1 MWCPCVNNDC
11 NIRMRRRK
19 KKHKVRVRFDA
30 YSMTKM
36 NRGSR
41 EELLG
46 SSQEALRNSQH
57 DLRNVYE
64 RPLTREEKTYLLH
77 ADRGDYKTVQRLIDQ
92 YKSSPDVLDINCVD
106 PLNRSALIAAIE
118 NENIELI
125 KLLLNAGIKVKDA
138 LLHAIKEEYVEA
150 VELLLQWEEQNHV
163 PGEPYSWESVD
174 ASAATF
180 TPDITPLILASHR
193 NHYEILKILLD
204 RGATLPIPHDVKCG
218 CDECVKS
225 SNEDSLRHSQA
236 RINAY
241 RALTAPSLIALSSA
255 DPLLTAFQLS
265 WELNRLSRMET
276 EFRVE
281 YKALRQQC
289 QEFATSL
296 LDHTRT
302 SSELEIMLNYNPWDT
317 DSWEPGERQTLGRLK
332 LAIKY
337 KQKMFVAHPNVQQL
351 LGAIWYEGLPG
362 FKRKNIVGQCVQVAK
377 LGIMFPVYCTIYM
390 LAPNSEY
397 GRFMKKPF
405 VKFICHSSSYM
416 LFLSLLSLASQRAE
430 FLVLEWSGV
439 RWLQELV
446 EYWKQHERGALPGL
460 IEFTVIIYI
469 ASLIWAEIRSL
480 WTGGIMEYIS
490 DLWNIVDF
498 ITNMFY
504 IAWISLR
511 ISSWYIV
518 QRDYKNGLD
527 PWYPRE
533 RWDSFDPMLLSE
545 GAFAAGMIFSYL
557 KLVHIFSINPH
568 LGPLQV
574 SLGRMILDIIK
585 FFFVYMLVLF
595 AFGCG
600 LNQLMWYY
608 AELEKNKCYH
618 TANGLPDFDT
628 QERACSIWR
637 RYANLFETSQSLFW
651 ASFGL
656 VDLTTFELTG
666 IKSFTRFWALLTFG
680 SYSVINIIV
689 LLNMLIAM
697 MSNSYQIISERSDME
712 WKFARSNL
720 WMSYFEDGD
729 TVPPPFNIIPT
740 PKHVACWVKHCC
752 SNRDRGSI
760 INKSRE
766 KARQQHEAVMRVLV
780 RRYVTAEQRARDE
793 TGVTEDDVMEI
804 RQDISTL
811 RYELIDI
818 LANNGMKTPRI
829 NLQDTA
835 VAGKKGKVM
844 ERRIL
849 KDFQIGIVEGI
860 IKDVISKE
868 VKPKDVF
875 GQIAK
880 AIIRK
885 GSTDSKK
892 RDWNSMVRTSTVR
905 KDPIGTTSEAL
916 SKRSR
921 QSLRAHILENVEAR
935 TIDPQKLL
943 EYNPKLSDVTPT
955 TRVAYAKFMKA
966 KIKSDFSKK
975 EKQTDES
982 SETNFVMEDEVFETP
997 KRTKSRKRSDEDKG
1011 RPRSSRSFRS
1021 RTPIPETS
1029 DDEGLKDNEFKV
1041 EVDVEQGS
1049 QGTGT
1054 SEQTRPLK
1062 SSSQEPSEPSTPA
1075 FDPVTDKRLPPPP
1088 QFESTPDHIIQIE
1101 DPEPTASKP
1110 HLYITKEED
1119 VKLQKPITPTSSI
1132 KSSSG
1137 SQILS
1142 ASALESKYKEMTA
1155 SPTPSSRPVS
1165 ATSVRPETSV
1175 PTRPGTSTSTRP
1187 ESSPSSSTPAIP
1199 ESTSRASIKPEASSS
1214 LRPGSSTSESSKPKT
1229 PEAKGPKK
1237 STLASQTASISP
1249 SPSPSPTPCYRS
1261 DKGKSKVTGKTMSGW
1276 L

>member
-1 MWCPCVNNDC
+1 
-11 NIRMRRRK
+11 
-19 KKHKVRVRFDA
+19 
-30 YSMTKM
+30 M

-46 SSQEALRNSQH
+46 SSQEASKNSHH
-57 DLRNVYE
+57 DLRFNYE
-64 RPLTREEKTYLLH
+64 RPLTKEEKTYLLH
-77 ADRGDYKTVQRLIDQ
+77 ADRGDYVTVKRLIEQ
-92 YKSSPDVLDINCVD
+92 YAGREDVLDINCVD

-125 KLLLNAGIKVKDA
+125 KLLLNSGIKVKDA

-150 VELLLQWEEQNHV
+150 VELLLQWEETQHV

-174 ASAATF
+174 PAGATF
-180 TPDITPLILASHR
+180 TPDITPLILAAHR

-204 RGATLPIPHDVKCG
+204 RGATLPVPHDVKCG

-225 SNEDSLRHSQA
+225 SQEDSLRHSQS

-241 RALTAPSLIALSSA
+241 RALSSPSLIALSSA

-265 WELNRLSRMET
+265 WELGRLSRMET

-289 QEFATSL
+289 QTFATSL

-302 SSELEIMLNYNPWDT
+302 SKELEIMLNYNPWDI
-317 DSWEPGERQTLGRLK
+317 DCWEPGERQTLGRLK

-362 FKRKNIVGQCVQVAK
+362 FKRKNIIGQCIQVAK
-377 LGIMFPVYCTIYM
+377 LGVMFPVYCTIYM
-390 LAPNSEY
+390 LAPNSVY

-430 FLVLEWSGV
+430 FVVLEWTGI

-446 EYWKQHERGALPGL
+446 EYWKDHERGSLPGP
-460 IEFTVIIYI
+460 IEFSVIIYI
-469 ASLIWAEIRSL
+469 ASLIWAEIRAL
-480 WTGGIMEYIS
+480 WTGGITEYIS

-498 ITNMFY
+498 ITNVFY

-518 QRDYKNGLD
+518 QRDHQNGLD

-533 RWDSFDPMLLSE
+533 RWDSYDPMLLSE
-545 GAFAAGMIFSYL
+545 GAFAAGMIFSFL
-557 KLVHIFSINPH
+557 KLVHIFSINPY

-574 SLGRMILDIIK
+574 SLGRMILDILK

-608 AELEKNKCYH
+608 AELEKDKCYH
-618 TANGLPDFDT
+618 LPNGLPDFDG
-628 QERACSIWR
+628 QERACTIWR

-656 VDLTTFELTG
+656 VDLTTFDLTG

-697 MSNSYQIISERSDME
+697 MSNSYQIISERADTE

-740 PKHVACWVKHCC
+740 PKHLMCWIKNCFVT
-752 SNRDRGSI
+752 RDRASI
-760 INKSRE
+760 ISKSRE
-766 KARQQHEAVMRVLV
+766 KARQEHEAIMRVLV

-793 TGVTEDDVMEI
+793 VGVTEDDVMEI

-818 LANNGMKTPRI
+818 LHNNGMKTP
-829 NLQDTA
+829 NVSLQDTT
-835 VAGKKGKVM
+835 VSGKKGKVM

-860 IKDVISKE
+860 IKDVISRE
-868 VKPKDVF
+868 NKPKDVF
-875 GQIAK
+875 SQIAK
-880 AIIRK
+880 AIVRR
-885 GSTDSKK
+885 GSTESKK
-892 RDWNSMVRTSTVR
+892 RDWNALVRSNTVR
-905 KDPIGTTSEAL
+905 RDPIGTAAEAEIR
-916 SKRSR
+916 RSR
-921 QSLRAHILENVEAR
+921 QSLRAHILENVQAR

-943 EYNPKLSDVTPT
+943 QYNPNLSDFTPT
-955 TRVAYAKFMKA
+955 TRVAYAKFMRK
-966 KIKSDFSKK
+966 KIGSDFAEKEKSRKKSDDIS
-975 EKQTDES
+975 
-982 SETNFVMEDEVFETP
+982 VEDEVFEVP
-997 KRTKSRKRSDEDKG
+997 KKQDLKK
-1011 RPRSSRSFRS
+1011 PSRSFRS

-1029 DDEGLKDNEFKV
+1029 DDELLVQKDNEIKV
-1041 EVDVEQGS
+1041 TADIEDNERSTTQTKPIKS
-1049 QGTGT
+1049 STQGT
-1054 SEQTRPLK
+1054 SETKTLDFEAINNK
-1062 SSSQEPSEPSTPA
+1062 KLTSSLELQEH
-1075 FDPVTDKRLPPPP
+1075 V
-1088 QFESTPDHIIQIE
+1088 IQIE
-1101 DPEPTASKP
+1101 PETPTKN
-1110 HLYITKEED
+1110 LYITKDED
-1119 VKLQKPITPTSSI
+1119 ANLQKPITPTPSVH
-1132 KSSSG
+1132 
-1137 SQILS
+1137 SQSEQVLS
-1142 ASALESKYKEMTA
+1142 ASALEKQYKQLIDTVSYTRDSKKGSKVLIQTKKSESAKADYDRLTA
-1155 SPTPSSRPVS
+1155 AYEDSKSPSRL
-1165 ATSVRPETSV
+1165 SV
-1175 PTRPGTSTSTRP
+1175 PDSKKQTKLISASLETQMAPPRLSTGS
-1187 ESSPSSSTPAIP
+1187 
-1199 ESTSRASIKPEASSS
+1199 EASSLERS
-1214 LRPGSSTSESSKPKT
+1214 RLSSSRSSSPVSPNSRYSKVSP
-1229 PEAKGPKK
+1229 
-1237 STLASQTASISP
+1237 P
-1249 SPSPSPTPCYRS
+1249 SPSPSMVSS
-1261 DKGKSKVTGKTMSGW
+1261 DRGKSKVTGKIVSGW

>member
-1 MWCPCVNNDC
+1 MK
-11 NIRMRRRK
+11 RRK
-19 KKHKVRVRFDA
+19 KDSKVRVRFNI
-30 YSMTKM
+30 SNVTGM

-57 DLRNVYE
+57 DLRQVYE
-64 RPLTREEKTYLLH
+64 KPLTKEEKTFLLH
-77 ADRGDYKTVQRLIDQ
+77 ADRGDYVTVKRLIEQ
-92 YKSSPDVLDINCVD
+92 YAKQPEFLDINCVD

-125 KLLLNAGIKVKDA
+125 KLLLTSGIQVKDA

-150 VELLLQWEEQNHV
+150 VELLLQWEEEHHV

-174 ASAATF
+174 LASATF

-204 RGATLPIPHDVKCG
+204 RGATLPVPHDVKCG
-218 CDECVKS
+218 CDDCVKS
-225 SNEDSLRHSQA
+225 SQEDSLRHSQA

-241 RALTAPSLIALSSA
+241 RALSSPSLIALSSA

-265 WELNRLSRMET
+265 WELGRLSRMET

-302 SSELEIMLNYNPWDT
+302 SRELETMLNYNPWDV
-317 DSWEPGERQTLGRLK
+317 DCWEPGERQTLGRLK

-362 FKRKNIVGQCVQVAK
+362 FKRKNIVGQCIQVAK

-416 LFLSLLSLASQRAE
+416 LFLTLLSLASQRADY
-430 FLVLEWSGV
+430 LVLEWSGIS
-439 RWLQELV
+439 WLQEVV
-446 EYWKQHERGALPGL
+446 EDWKEHERGSLPSV
-460 IEFTVIIYI
+460 IEFSVIIYI

-480 WTGGIMEYIS
+480 WTGGITEYTS

-498 ITNMFY
+498 ITNAFY

-511 ISSWYIV
+511 FSSWYIV
-518 QRDYKNGLD
+518 QRDYKNGMD

-533 RWDSFDPMLLSE
+533 GWDSYDPMLLSE
-545 GAFAAGMIFSYL
+545 GAFAAGMIFSFL
-557 KLVHIFSINPH
+557 KLVHIFSINPY

-574 SLGRMILDIIK
+574 SLGRMILDILK

-618 TANGLPDFDT
+618 LPNGIPDFDG
-628 QERACSIWR
+628 QDRACTIWR

-697 MSNSYQIISERSDME
+697 MSNSYQIISERADTE

-740 PKHVACWVKHCC
+740 PKHFNCWIKSCFY
-752 SNRDRGSI
+752 NRDRGSI

-766 KARQQHEAVMRVLV
+766 KARQEHEAVMKVLV

-793 TGVTEDDVMEI
+793 VGVTEDDVMEI

-818 LANNGMKTPRI
+818 LHNNGMKTPRVSM
-829 NLQDTA
+829 QEAT

-849 KDFQIGIVEGI
+849 KDFHIGIVEGI

-868 VKPKDVF
+868 SKPKDVF
-875 GQIAK
+875 SQIAK
-880 AIIRK
+880 AIVRR

-892 RDWNSMVRTSTVR
+892 RDWNALVRSNTIR
-905 KDPIGTTSEAL
+905 KDPIGSTAEAET
-916 SKRSR
+916 KRSR
-921 QSLRAHILENVEAR
+921 QSLRAHILDNISSR
-935 TIDPQKLL
+935 SIDPQKLL
-943 EYNPKLSDVTPT
+943 EYNPQLSVVSPT
-955 TRVAYAKFMKA
+955 TRVAYARFMKS
-966 KIKSDFSKK
+966 KIKTDFLAK
-975 EKQTDES
+975 ENVKTSS
-982 SETNFVMEDEVFETP
+982 SEELNLADEVFETP
-997 KRTKSRKRSDEDKG
+997 KRQDTCKKRSTQ
-1011 RPRSSRSFRS
+1011 SYRS
-1021 RTPIPETS
+1021 RTPIPENS
-1029 DDEGLKDNEFKV
+1029 DDEGLNDNEVHV
-1041 EVDVEQGS
+1041 EADIEDKGS
-1049 QGTGT
+1049 EDG

-1062 SSSQEPSEPSTPA
+1062 SSSQEPSEPSTPGV
-1075 FDPVTDKRLPPPP
+1075 DLPSTTRVPPTTDHVITIEPDTPTKNLYMT
-1088 QFESTPDHIIQIE
+1088 QKESC
-1101 DPEPTASKP
+1101 S
-1110 HLYITKEED
+1110 
-1119 VKLQKPITPTSSI
+1119 LQKPITPTPSVHSQ
-1132 KSSSG
+1132 SE
-1137 SQILS
+1137 QILS
-1142 ASALESKYKEMTA
+1142 ASNLEQELGKMTGTPTITVTPDSSEEIPPRSRSTMSTPRSSKVSPAA
-1155 SPTPSSRPVS
+1155 SPSY
-1165 ATSVRPETSV
+1165 
-1175 PTRPGTSTSTRP
+1175 G
-1187 ESSPSSSTPAIP
+1187 
-1199 ESTSRASIKPEASSS
+1199 K
-1214 LRPGSSTSESSKPKT
+1214 
-1229 PEAKGPKK
+1229 
-1237 STLASQTASISP
+1237 
-1249 SPSPSPTPCYRS
+1249 
-1261 DKGKSKVTGKTMSGW
+1261 DKGKSVATGKVVSGW

>member
-1 MWCPCVNNDC
+1 
-11 NIRMRRRK
+11 
-19 KKHKVRVRFDA
+19 
-30 YSMTKM
+30 M

-46 SSQEALRNSQH
+46 SSQEALRNSQT
-57 DLRNVYE
+57 DLRQVYE
-64 RPLTREEKTYLLH
+64 KPLTREEKSFLLN
-77 ADRGDYKTVQRLIDQ
+77 ADRGDYATVKKLIDQ
-92 YKSSPDVLDINCVD
+92 YASSPEILDINCVD

-125 KLLLNAGIKVKDA
+125 KLLLASGIKVKDA

-150 VELLLQWEEQNHV
+150 VELLLQWEEEHHV

-174 ASAATF
+174 SSAATF
-180 TPDITPLILASHR
+180 TVDITPLILAAHR

-204 RGATLPIPHDVKCG
+204 RGATLPVPHDVKCG

-225 SNEDSLRHSQA
+225 QEEDSLRHSQA

-265 WELNRLSRMET
+265 WELGHLSRMET

-302 SSELEIMLNYNPWDT
+302 SQELEIMLNYNPWDL
-317 DSWEPGERQTLGRLK
+317 DCWEPGERQTLGRLK

-377 LGIMFPVYCTIYM
+377 LGFMFPVYCTIYM
-390 LAPNSEY
+390 LNPDSEY
-397 GRFMKKPF
+397 GKFMKKPF

-430 FLVLEWSGV
+430 FLVLEWSGI

-446 EYWKQHERGALPGL
+446 AHWKAHERGALPGL
-460 IEFTVIIYI
+460 IEFTVIIFI

-480 WTGGIMEYIS
+480 WEGGLMEYVS

-511 ISSWYIV
+511 FSSWYIV
-518 QRDYKNGLD
+518 QRDYRAGLD

-545 GAFAAGMIFSYL
+545 GAFAAGMIFSFL
-557 KLVHIFSINPH
+557 KLVHIFSINPY

-574 SLGRMILDIIK
+574 SLGRMIIDIIK

-600 LNQLMWYY
+600 LNQLLWYY

-618 TANGLPDFDT
+618 TPSGIPDFDN

-637 RYANLFETSQSLFW
+637 RYANSQF
-651 ASFGL
+651 FH
-656 VDLTTFELTG
+656 
-666 IKSFTRFWALLTFG
+666 
-680 SYSVINIIV
+680 Y
-689 LLNMLIAM
+689 
-697 MSNSYQIISERSDME
+697 ERADME

-729 TVPPPFNIIPT
+729 TVPPPFNIVPT
-740 PKHVACWVKHCC
+740 PKHVKGWIERIC

-766 KARQQHEAVMRVLV
+766 KARESHEAVMRVLV
-780 RRYVTAEQRARDE
+780 RRYVTAEQRARDDV
-793 TGVTEDDVMEI
+793 GVTEDDVMEI

-811 RYELIDI
+811 RFELIDI
-818 LANNGMKTPRI
+818 LHNNGMKTPRV
-829 NLQDTA
+829 NLQDTTIS
-835 VAGKKGKVM
+835 GKKGKVM

-868 VKPKDVF
+868 SKPKDVF
-875 GQIAK
+875 SQIAK
-880 AIIRK
+880 AIVRK
-885 GSTDSKK
+885 GSTESKK
-892 RDWNSMVRTSTVR
+892 RDWNALVRTNTTR
-905 KDPIGTTSEAL
+905 RDPIGRTSEADT
-916 SKRSR
+916 KRSR
-921 QSLRAHILENVEAR
+921 QSLRLHILDNVQAR

-943 EYNPKLSDVTPT
+943 EYNPNLSSVNPT
-955 TRVAYAKFMKA
+955 ARVAYAKFMRS
-966 KIKSDFSKK
+966 KIKSDFT
-975 EKQTDES
+975 EKQKRGSQSDAS
-982 SETNFVMEDEVFETP
+982 LEDEVFEAANTTASN
-997 KRTKSRKRSDEDKG
+997 RKSGKI
-1011 RPRSSRSFRS
+1011 FRA

-1029 DDEGLKDNEFKV
+1029 DDENIKHTEIKV
-1041 EVDVEQGS
+1041 EADIERKDTDTATEQPKETK
-1049 QGTGT
+1049 QEKPTT
-1054 SEQTRPLK
+1054 STTKEDTTDKASK
-1062 SSSQEPSEPSTPA
+1062 SS
-1075 FDPVTDKRLPPPP
+1075 K
-1088 QFESTPDHIIQIE
+1088 DHIIQIE
-1101 DPEPTASKP
+1101 EPEGESPTKS
-1110 HLYITKEED
+1110 LYITKEED
-1119 VKLQKPITPTSSI
+1119 SNLQKPIQPTPS
-1132 KSSSG
+1132 KSEPAE
-1137 SQILS
+1137 QILS
-1142 ASALESKYKEMTA
+1142 ATALAAQAKDTKPEPK
-1155 SPTPSSRPVS
+1155 PS
-1165 ATSVRPETSV
+1165 TTETKPETSTASK
-1175 PTRPGTSTSTRP
+1175 PAESTEPKPKAKPDPKPSGSTEEPKSSPKPSTSAP
-1187 ESSPSSSTPAIP
+1187 KPA
-1199 ESTSRASIKPEASSS
+1199 
-1214 LRPGSSTSESSKPKT
+1214 SKP
-1229 PEAKGPKK
+1229 PPMG
-1237 STLASQTASISP
+1237 
-1249 SPSPSPTPCYRS
+1249 
-1261 DKGKSKVTGKTMSGW
+1261 DKGRSKVTGKIVSGW

>member
-1 MWCPCVNNDC
+1 M
-11 NIRMRRRK
+11 K
-19 KKHKVRVRFDA
+19 
-30 YSMTKM
+30 
-36 NRGSR
+36 RGSR

-46 SSQEALRNSQH
+46 SSHEALRNSQH
-57 DLRNVYE
+57 DLRNTYE
-64 RPLTREEKTYLLH
+64 KPLTREEKTYLLH
-77 ADRGDYKTVQRLIDQ
+77 ADRGDYNTVKRLIDQ
-92 YKSSPDVLDINCVD
+92 YAANPDILDINCVD

-125 KLLLNAGIKVKDA
+125 KLLLDAGIMVKDA

-150 VELLLQWEEQNHV
+150 VELLLQWEEEHHV

-174 ASAATF
+174 PAAATF
-180 TPDITPLILASHR
+180 TPDITPLILAAHR

-204 RGATLPIPHDVKCG
+204 RGATLPVPHDVKCG

-225 SNEDSLRHSQA
+225 SQEDSLRHSQA

-241 RALTAPSLIALSSA
+241 RALTSPSLIALSSA

-265 WELNRLSRMET
+265 WELGRLSRMET

-302 SSELEIMLNYNPWDT
+302 SKELEIMLNYNPWDL

-337 KQKMFVAHPNVQQL
+337 KQKMFVSHPNVQQL

-362 FKRKNIVGQCVQVAK
+362 FRRKNIVGQCVQVAK
-377 LGIMFPVYCTIYM
+377 LGVMFPVYCTIYM

-416 LFLSLLSLASQRAE
+416 LFLTLLSLASQRAE
-430 FLVLEWSGV
+430 YLILEWSGI
-439 RWLQELV
+439 RWLQQLV
-446 EYWKQHERGALPGL
+446 EYWKEHERGSLPGP

-469 ASLIWAEIRSL
+469 ASLIWAEIRAL

-518 QRDYKNGLD
+518 QRDYKSGMD

-533 RWDSFDPMLLSE
+533 RWDSYDPMLLSE
-545 GAFAAGMIFSYL
+545 GAFAAGMIFSFL
-557 KLVHIFSINPH
+557 KLVHIFSINPY

-574 SLGRMILDIIK
+574 SLGRMILDILK

-618 TANGLPDFDT
+618 APNGLPDFDN
-628 QERACSIWR
+628 QERACTIWR

-697 MSNSYQIISERSDME
+697 MSNSYQIISERADME

-729 TVPPPFNIIPT
+729 TVPPPFNIIIT
-740 PKHVACWVKHCC
+740 PKHIVCWIKHCF
-752 SNRDRGSI
+752 SNANRGSI

-793 TGVTEDDVMEI
+793 VGVTEDDVMEI

-811 RYELIDI
+811 RFELIDI
-818 LANNGMKTPRI
+818 LHNNGMKTPRL
-829 NLQDTA
+829 NMQDST
-835 VAGKKGKVM
+835 VSGKKGKVM

-860 IKDVISKE
+860 IKDVISRE
-868 VKPKDVF
+868 NKPKDVF
-875 GQIAK
+875 SQIAK
-880 AIIRK
+880 AIVRR
-885 GSTDSKK
+885 GSLDSKK
-892 RDWNSMVRTSTVR
+892 RDWNALVRSNTVR
-905 KDPIGTTSEAL
+905 RDPIGTTAEAL
-916 SKRSR
+916 TRRSR
-921 QSLRAHILENVEAR
+921 QSLRMHILENVSSR

-943 EYNPKLSDVTPT
+943 EYNPKLSEVTPT
-955 TRVAYAKFMKA
+955 TRVAYAKFMRS
-966 KIKSDFSKK
+966 KIKSDFTAR
-975 EKQTDES
+975 EKLKSVGDIS
-982 SETNFVMEDEVFETP
+982 LEDEVFETP
-997 KRTKSRKRSDEDKG
+997 KRHDTKRQSHQ
-1011 RPRSSRSFRS
+1011 SFRS
-1021 RTPIPETS
+1021 RTPILETS
-1029 DDEGLKDNEFKV
+1029 DDECLKDYEIQV
-1041 EVDVEQGS
+1041 EACIEDKGS
-1049 QGTGT
+1049 EGGT
-1054 SEQTRPLK
+1054 ERTRPLK
-1062 SSSQEPSEPSTPA
+1062 SSSQEPSEPCTPD
-1075 FDPVTDKRLPPPP
+1075 FDPINDKL
-1088 QFESTPDHIIQIE
+1088 FTAVKDHVIQIDEPETPTKTLCMTKDE
-1101 DPEPTASKP
+1101 DTN
-1110 HLYITKEED
+1110 
-1119 VKLQKPITPTSSI
+1119 LQTPITPTPSVRSE
-1132 KSSSG
+1132 
-1137 SQILS
+1137 QILS
-1142 ASALESKYKEMTA
+1142 ASALDVQYKQMVTPFVSDESHSSGQKPRSPVLSTISEKQLVISKPKSRSMLGSPKICPSS
-1155 SPTPSSRPVS
+1155 SPTPD
-1165 ATSVRPETSV
+1165 
-1175 PTRPGTSTSTRP
+1175 
-1187 ESSPSSSTPAIP
+1187 
-1199 ESTSRASIKPEASSS
+1199 
-1214 LRPGSSTSESSKPKT
+1214 
-1229 PEAKGPKK
+1229 
-1237 STLASQTASISP
+1237 Q
-1249 SPSPSPTPCYRS
+1249 
-1261 DKGKSKVTGKTMSGW
+1261 GKSKVTGKFVSGW

>member
-1 MWCPCVNNDC
+1 
-11 NIRMRRRK
+11 
-19 KKHKVRVRFDA
+19 
-30 YSMTKM
+30 M

-46 SSQEALRNSQH
+46 SSQEAIRNSQH
-57 DLRNVYE
+57 DLRSFSD
-64 RPLTREEKTYLLH
+64 RPLTREEKTFLLH
-77 ADRGDYKTVQRLIDQ
+77 ADRGDYVTVKRLIEQ
-92 YKSSPDVLDINCVD
+92 YSGNPDILDINCVD

-125 KLLLNAGIKVKDA
+125 KLLLDSGIQVKDA

-150 VELLLQWEEQNHV
+150 VEILLQWEEDNHV
-163 PGEPYSWESVD
+163 PGEQYSWESVD
-174 ASAATF
+174 TSAATF
-180 TPDITPLILASHR
+180 TPDITPLILAAHR

-204 RGATLPIPHDVKCG
+204 RGATLPVPHDVKCG

-225 SNEDSLRHSQA
+225 SQEDSLRHSQA

-241 RALTAPSLIALSSA
+241 RALTSPSLIALSSA

-265 WELNRLSRMET
+265 WELGRLSRMET

-302 SSELEIMLNYNPWDT
+302 SRELEIMLNYNPWDT

-332 LAIKY
+332 LAITY

-362 FKRKNIVGQCVQVAK
+362 FKRKNIVGQCIQVAK
-377 LGIMFPVYCTIYM
+377 LGVMFPVYCTIYM

-416 LFLSLLSLASQRAE
+416 LFLTLLSLASQRAE
-430 FLVLEWSGV
+430 YLLLEWSGI

-446 EYWKQHERGALPGL
+446 EHWKVHERGSLPGL
-460 IEFTVIIYI
+460 IEFTVIVYI
-469 ASLIWAEIRSL
+469 ASLIWAEIRAL

-511 ISSWYIV
+511 VSAWYIV
-518 QRDYKNGLD
+518 QRDYRNGMD

-533 RWDSFDPMLLSE
+533 RWDSYDPMLLSE
-545 GAFAAGMIFSYL
+545 GAFAAGMIFSFL
-557 KLVHIFSINPH
+557 KLVHIFSINPY

-618 TANGLPDFDT
+618 HPNGIADFDT
-628 QERACSIWR
+628 QERACTIWR

-740 PKHVACWVKHCC
+740 PKHLVCWIKHCFT
-752 SNRDRGSI
+752 NRDRGSI
-760 INKSRE
+760 IHKSRE
-766 KARQQHEAVMRVLV
+766 KARHQHEAVMRVLV

-793 TGVTEDDVMEI
+793 VGVTEDDVMEI

-811 RYELIDI
+811 RFELIDI
-818 LANNGMKTPRI
+818 LHNNGMKTPRLK
-829 NLQDTA
+829 LQDSTI
-835 VAGKKGKVM
+835 AGKKGKVM

-875 GQIAK
+875 SQIAK
-880 AIIRK
+880 AIVRR
-885 GSTDSKK
+885 GSTDRTESKK
-892 RDWNSMVRTSTVR
+892 RDWNALVRTNTVR
-905 KDPIGTTSEAL
+905 RDPIGRSSEAEIR
-916 SKRSR
+916 RSR
-921 QSLRAHILENVEAR
+921 QSLRAHILDNVHAR

-943 EYNPKLSDVTPT
+943 EYNPKLSEVTPT
-955 TRVAYAKFMKA
+955 TRVAYAKFMRS
-966 KIKSDFSKK
+966 KITSEFK
-975 EKQTDES
+975 EKEKEK
-982 SETNFVMEDEVFETP
+982 ETAAGEEFSLVDEVFETP
-997 KRTKSRKRSDEDKG
+997 KRQDAKRT
-1011 RPRSSRSFRS
+1011 SSKTFRS

-1029 DDEGLKDNEFKV
+1029 DDEGLKDHEITVKADI
-1041 EVDVEQGS
+1041 EDKGS
-1049 QGTGT
+1049 EGG

-1075 FDPVTDKRLPPPP
+1075 FDPISDRRFTPPV
-1088 QFESTPDHIIQIE
+1088 QFDTKDHVIQIDE
-1101 DPEPTASKP
+1101 LESPTSA
-1110 HLYITKEED
+1110 LCMTKEED
-1119 VKLQKPITPTSSI
+1119 TRLQKPITPTPSVHSE
-1132 KSSSG
+1132 
-1137 SQILS
+1137 QILS
-1142 ASALESKYKEMTA
+1142 ASSLDSQYRQMM
-1155 SPTPSSRPVS
+1155 SPPPSVVAPCPPGTKLPSVLTPSPSRSTIESPSTVTKPLTITKSPPPVIM
-1165 ATSVRPETSV
+1165 TPPPPESPAPPIPLTPDIAS
-1175 PTRPGTSTSTRP
+1175 RP
-1187 ESSPSSSTPAIP
+1187 ESRSARTEISTP
-1199 ESTSRASIKPEASSS
+1199 RPEASSP
-1214 LRPGSSTSESSKPKT
+1214 RPETLSSKP
-1229 PEAKGPKK
+1229 ERPKSSL
-1237 STLASQTASISP
+1237 STQRVSP
-1249 SPSPSPTPCYRS
+1249 SPSPFPSPSRS
-1261 DKGKSKVTGKTMSGW
+1261 PITDKGKSKVTGKMVSGW

>member
-1 MWCPCVNNDC
+1 MS
-11 NIRMRRRK
+11 K
-19 KKHKVRVRFDA
+19 
-30 YSMTKM
+30 
-36 NRGSR
+36 GSR

-57 DLRNVYE
+57 DLRHVFE

-77 ADRGDYKTVQRLIDQ
+77 TDRGDYATVKRLIEEF
-92 YKSSPDVLDINCVD
+92 STNSEVLDINCVD

-125 KLLLNAGIKVKDA
+125 RLLLKSGIKVKDA

-150 VELLLQWEEQNHV
+150 VELLLQWEEEHHV
-163 PGEPYSWESVD
+163 VGDPYSWESVES
-174 ASAATF
+174 SAATF
-180 TPDITPLILASHR
+180 TPDITPLILAAHR

-225 SNEDSLRHSQA
+225 SQEDSLRHSQA

-241 RALTAPSLIALSSA
+241 RALTSPSLIALSSA

-302 SSELEIMLNYNPWDT
+302 SYELEIMLNYNPWDI
-317 DSWEPGERQTLGRLK
+317 DCWESGERQTLGRLK
-332 LAIKY
+332 LAIQY

-377 LGIMFPVYCTIYM
+377 LGAMFPIYCTIYM

-416 LFLSLLSLASQRAE
+416 LFLMLLSLASQRAE
-430 FLVLEWSGV
+430 FLVLEWSGIS
-439 RWLQELV
+439 WLQELV
-446 EYWKQHERGALPGL
+446 EYWKEHERGSLPGL

-469 ASLIWAEIRSL
+469 ASLIWAEIRAL
-480 WTGGIMEYIS
+480 WSGGIMEYIS

-504 IAWISLR
+504 IAWICLR
-511 ISSWYIV
+511 ISAWYIV
-518 QRDYKNGLD
+518 QRDFKNGLD

-533 RWDSFDPMLLSE
+533 RWDSYDPMLLSE
-545 GAFAAGMIFSYL
+545 GAFAAGMIFSFL
-557 KLVHIFSINPH
+557 KLVHIFSINPY

-618 TANGLPDFDT
+618 TANGMPDFDN
-628 QERACSIWR
+628 QERACTIWR

-697 MSNSYQIISERSDME
+697 MSNSYQIISERADVE

-740 PKHVACWVKHCC
+740 PKQFVGWIKHCC
-752 SNRDRGSI
+752 ENKNMGSI

-793 TGVTEDDVMEI
+793 VGVTEDDVMEI

-818 LANNGMKTPRI
+818 LHNNGMKTPRI
-829 NLQDTA
+829 NMQDA
-835 VAGKKGKVM
+835 QVAGKKGKVM

-868 VKPKDVF
+868 NKPKDVF
-875 GQIAK
+875 SQIAK
-880 AIIRK
+880 AIVRR

-892 RDWNSMVRTSTVR
+892 RDWNALVRTNTGKR
-905 KDPIGTTSEAL
+905 DPIGTTAEAL
-916 SKRSR
+916 TKRSR
-921 QSLRAHILENVEAR
+921 QSLRMHILDNVNAR

-943 EYNPKLSDVTPT
+943 EYNPKLSGVTPT
-955 TRVAYAKFMKA
+955 TRVAYAKFMRS
-966 KIKSDFSKK
+966 KIKSDF
-975 EKQTDES
+975 TARNDGRES
-982 SETNFVMEDEVFETP
+982 EGDLEDEVFESP
-997 KRTKSRKRSDEDKG
+997 KKG
-1011 RPRSSRSFRS
+1011 ATERQSARSFRT
-1021 RTPIPETS
+1021 RTPIPEMS
-1029 DDEGLKDNEFKV
+1029 DDEGLKENEMKV
-1041 EVDVEQGS
+1041 EADIETDTKGS
-1049 QGTGT
+1049 EGG

-1062 SSSQEPSEPSTPA
+1062 SSSQEPSEPRTPD
-1075 FDPVTDKRLPPPP
+1075 FDPVTDKRLPPPA
-1088 QFESTPDHIIQIE
+1088 QFDTTKDYVIQIDEPESPSKTLFITRDE
-1101 DPEPTASKP
+1101 DNN
-1110 HLYITKEED
+1110 
-1119 VKLQKPITPTSSI
+1119 LQKPITAKTEHPESS
-1132 KSSSG
+1132 KE
-1137 SQILS
+1137 QILS
-1142 ASALESKYKEMTA
+1142 ASALESHYKETVSPVSRSLTPASDAKVSTVSETPKRDSREKSKSSLASPRSARVSPSPHA
-1155 SPTPSSRPVS
+1155 SPTPSI
-1165 ATSVRPETSV
+1165 
-1175 PTRPGTSTSTRP
+1175 PT
-1187 ESSPSSSTPAIP
+1187 
-1199 ESTSRASIKPEASSS
+1199 
-1214 LRPGSSTSESSKPKT
+1214 
-1229 PEAKGPKK
+1229 
-1237 STLASQTASISP
+1237 
-1249 SPSPSPTPCYRS
+1249 
-1261 DKGKSKVTGKTMSGW
+1261 DKGKSKVTGKVVSGW

>member
-1 MWCPCVNNDC
+1 MKC
-11 NIRMRRRK
+11 RK
-19 KKHKVRVRFDA
+19 KDKQVRVRLNIDNV
-30 YSMTKM
+30 TKM

-57 DLRNVYE
+57 DLRSFCD
-64 RPLTREEKTYLLH
+64 RPLTKEEKTFLLH
-77 ADRGDYKTVQRLIDQ
+77 ADRGDYVTVKRLIDQ
-92 YKSSPDVLDINCVD
+92 YSANPDILDINCVD

-118 NENIELI
+118 NENFELI
-125 KLLLNAGIKVKDA
+125 KLLLESGIQVKNKILA
-138 LLHAIKEEYVEA
+138 RNTKIKI
-150 VELLLQWEEQNHV
+150 NI
-163 PGEPYSWESVD
+163 
-174 ASAATF
+174 AATF
-180 TPDITPLILASHR
+180 TPDITPLILAAHR

-204 RGATLPIPHDVKCG
+204 RGATLPVPHDVKCG

-225 SNEDSLRHSQA
+225 SQEDSLRHSQA

-241 RALTAPSLIALSSA
+241 RALTSPSLIALSSA

-265 WELNRLSRMET
+265 WELGRLSRMET

-302 SSELEIMLNYNPWDT
+302 SKELEIMLNYNPWDT

-362 FKRKNIVGQCVQVAK
+362 FKRKNIVGQCIQQSD
-377 LGIMFPVYCTIYM
+377 CTNQLRYTRWSNFM
-390 LAPNSEY
+390 HFVSPN
-397 GRFMKKPF
+397 
-405 VKFICHSSSYM
+405 
-416 LFLSLLSLASQRAE
+416 LLLSLASQRAE
-430 FLVLEWSGV
+430 YLVLEWSGI

-446 EYWKQHERGALPGL
+446 EHWKEHERGSLPGL
-460 IEFTVIIYI
+460 IEFTVIVYI
-469 ASLIWAEIRSL
+469 ASLIWAEIRAL

-511 ISSWYIV
+511 VSSWYIV
-518 QRDYKNGLD
+518 QRDYRNGMD

-533 RWDSFDPMLLSE
+533 RWDSYDPMLLSE
-545 GAFAAGMIFSYL
+545 GAFAAGMIFSFL
-557 KLVHIFSINPH
+557 KLVHIFSINPY

-618 TANGLPDFDT
+618 HPNGIPDFDT
-628 QERACSIWR
+628 QERACTIWR

-740 PKHVACWVKHCC
+740 PKHCVCWIKHCF
-752 SNRDRGSI
+752 SKRDRGSI
-760 INKSRE
+760 IHKSRE
-766 KARQQHEAVMRVLV
+766 KARHQHEAVMRVLV

-793 TGVTEDDVMEI
+793 VGVTEDDVMEI

-811 RYELIDI
+811 RFELIDI
-818 LANNGMKTPRI
+818 LHNNGMKTPRLK
-829 NLQDTA
+829 LQDTT

-868 VKPKDVF
+868 SKPKDVF
-875 GQIAK
+875 SQIAK
-880 AIIRK
+880 AIVRR
-885 GSTDSKK
+885 GSTDRTDSKK
-892 RDWNSMVRTSTVR
+892 RDWNALVRTNTIR
-905 KDPIGTTSEAL
+905 RDPIGRTAEAEIR
-916 SKRSR
+916 RSR
-921 QSLRAHILENVEAR
+921 QSLRAHILDNVQAR

-943 EYNPKLSDVTPT
+943 EYNPKLSEVTPT
-955 TRVAYAKFMKA
+955 TRVAYAKFMRS
-966 KIKSDFSKK
+966 KIKSDYKEK
-975 EKQTDES
+975 EKQKDSGDEFS
-982 SETNFVMEDEVFETP
+982 LVDEVFETP
-997 KRTKSRKRSDEDKG
+997 QKQDLRRT
-1011 RPRSSRSFRS
+1011 SSKTFRS

-1029 DDEGLKDNEFKV
+1029 DDDGARDHEITVKADIEEKGSEG
-1041 EVDVEQGS
+1041 G
-1049 QGTGT
+1049 

-1075 FDPVTDKRLPPPP
+1075 FDPISDRRFTPPV
-1088 QFESTPDHIIQIE
+1088 QFDTKDHIIQIDE
-1101 DPEPTASKP
+1101 PESPTKA
-1110 HLYITKEED
+1110 LCMTKEED
-1119 VKLQKPITPTSSI
+1119 TRLQKPITPTPSVPSEL
-1132 KSSSG
+1132 
-1137 SQILS
+1137 ILS
-1142 ASALESKYKEMTA
+1142 AASLESKYKQMITPPPTVAAPTPPITKPSSSDTKHPSPIIKPPVITPPPPESPPPPIPLSPEIA
-1155 SPTPSSRPVS
+1155 SRSESRSGRPDTTTPRPRTSTPSSEPSIPKPERPKSSLSSHRV
-1165 ATSVRPETSV
+1165 
-1175 PTRPGTSTSTRP
+1175 
-1187 ESSPSSSTPAIP
+1187 SPS
-1199 ESTSRASIKPEASSS
+1199 R
-1214 LRPGSSTSESSKPKT
+1214 
-1229 PEAKGPKK
+1229 
-1237 STLASQTASISP
+1237 SP
-1249 SPSPSPTPCYRS
+1249 SPSRTPIT
-1261 DKGKSKVTGKTMSGW
+1261 DKGKSKVTGKMVSGW

>member
-1 MWCPCVNNDC
+1 
-11 NIRMRRRK
+11 
-19 KKHKVRVRFDA
+19 
-30 YSMTKM
+30 MTGM

-46 SSQEALRNSQH
+46 SSQEALRNSH
-57 DLRNVYE
+57 NDLRQVYE
-64 RPLTREEKTYLLH
+64 RPLTKEEKTFLLH
-77 ADRGDYKTVQRLIDQ
+77 ADRGDYATVKKLIEQ
-92 YKSSPDVLDINCVD
+92 FTSQPDILDINCVD

-125 KLLLNAGIKVKDA
+125 KLLLLSGIKVKDA

-150 VELLLQWEEQNHV
+150 VELLLQWEEENHV
-163 PGEPYSWESVD
+163 SGEPYSWESVD
-174 ASAATF
+174 PASATF
-180 TPDITPLILASHR
+180 TPDITPLILAAHR

-204 RGATLPIPHDVKCG
+204 RGATLPVPHDVKCG

-225 SNEDSLRHSQA
+225 SQEDSLRHSQA

-241 RALTAPSLIALSSA
+241 RALSSPSLIALSSA

-265 WELNRLSRMET
+265 WELGRLSRMET

-302 SSELEIMLNYNPWDT
+302 SRELETMLNYNPWDV
-317 DSWEPGERQTLGRLK
+317 DCWEPGERQTLGRLK

-362 FKRKNIVGQCVQVAK
+362 FKRKNIVGQCIQVAK
-377 LGIMFPVYCTIYM
+377 LGVMFPVYCTIYM

-416 LFLSLLSLASQRAE
+416 LFLTLLSLASQRADY
-430 FLVLEWSGV
+430 LVLEWSGIT
-439 RWLQELV
+439 WLQDLV
-446 EYWKQHERGALPGL
+446 DYWKERERGSLPSI
-460 IEFTVIIYI
+460 IEFSVIIYI

-480 WTGGIMEYIS
+480 WTGGITEYIS

-498 ITNMFY
+498 ITNAFY

-511 ISSWYIV
+511 FSSWYIV
-518 QRDYKNGLD
+518 QRDYNSGMD

-533 RWDSFDPMLLSE
+533 KWDSYDPMLLSE
-545 GAFAAGMIFSYL
+545 GAFAAGMIFSFL
-557 KLVHIFSINPH
+557 KLVHIFSINPY

-574 SLGRMILDIIK
+574 SLGRMILDILK

-618 TANGLPDFDT
+618 LPNGFPDFDG
-628 QERACSIWR
+628 QERACTIWR

-697 MSNSYQIISERSDME
+697 MSNSYQIISERSDTE

-740 PKHVACWVKHCC
+740 PKHVTGWIKQCFV
-752 SNRDRGSI
+752 NRDRGSI

-766 KARQQHEAVMRVLV
+766 KARQEHEAVMRVLV

-793 TGVTEDDVMEI
+793 VGVTEDDVMEI

-818 LANNGMKTPRI
+818 LHNNGMKTPRI
-829 NLQDTA
+829 TMQDATI
-835 VAGKKGKVM
+835 AGKKGKVM

-849 KDFQIGIVEGI
+849 KDFHIGIVEGI

-868 VKPKDVF
+868 SKPKDVF
-875 GQIAK
+875 SQIAK
-880 AIIRK
+880 AIVRR

-892 RDWNSMVRTSTVR
+892 RDWNALVRTNTVR
-905 KDPIGTTSEAL
+905 RDPIGTSEAAETR
-916 SKRSR
+916 RSR
-921 QSLRAHILENVEAR
+921 QSLRAHILENISTR

-943 EYNPKLSDVTPT
+943 EYNPQLSIVSPT
-955 TRVAYAKFMKA
+955 TRVAYAKFMRS
-966 KIKSDFSKK
+966 KIKAEFIKRENRGRSDSEFSL
-975 EKQTDES
+975 
-982 SETNFVMEDEVFETP
+982 EDEVFETP
-997 KRTKSRKRSDEDKG
+997 KKRASCK
-1011 RPRSSRSFRS
+1011 RCSARSFRS

-1029 DDEGLKDNEFKV
+1029 DDEGLKDNEIEV
-1041 EVDVEQGS
+1041 EADIEDKGS
-1049 QGTGT
+1049 EGG

-1075 FDPVTDKRLPPPP
+1075 YDPASGSRLPPPAEFSSDHVITIEP
-1088 QFESTPDHIIQIE
+1088 DTP
-1101 DPEPTASKP
+1101 TRS
-1110 HLYITKEED
+1110 LYITQEED
-1119 VKLQKPITPTSSI
+1119 SNLQKPITPTPSVHSE
-1132 KSSSG
+1132 
-1137 SQILS
+1137 QILS
-1142 ASALESKYKEMTA
+1142 ASNLETEYNKMVEAPIVTV
-1155 SPTPSSRPVS
+1155 TPDPSEDRP
-1165 ATSVRPETSV
+1165 R
-1175 PTRPGTSTSTRP
+1175 
-1187 ESSPSSSTPAIP
+1187 
-1199 ESTSRASIKPEASSS
+1199 SRASV
-1214 LRPGSSTSESSKPKT
+1214 STPRS
-1229 PEAKGPKK
+1229 ARV
-1237 STLASQTASISP
+1237 
-1249 SPSPSPTPCYRS
+1249 SPSPTPSYGR
-1261 DKGKSKVTGKTMSGW
+1261 DKGKSVVTGKVVSGW

>member
-1 MWCPCVNNDC
+1 MK
-11 NIRMRRRK
+11 RRK
-19 KKHKVRVRFDA
+19 KGSQVRVRFNVRNA
-30 YSMTKM
+30 TKM

-46 SSQEALRNSQH
+46 SSTEALRNSQH
-57 DLRNVYE
+57 DLRAFNE
-64 RPLTREEKTYLLH
+64 RPLTREEKTFLLH
-77 ADRGDYKTVQRLIDQ
+77 ADRGDYATVKRLIDQ
-92 YKSSPDVLDINCVD
+92 YANNTDVLDINCVD

-118 NENIELI
+118 NENMELI
-125 KLLLNAGIKVKDA
+125 KLLLESGIMVKDA

-150 VELLLQWEEQNHV
+150 VELLLQWEEDHHV
-163 PGEPYSWESVD
+163 PGDPYSWESVEP
-174 ASAATF
+174 SAATF
-180 TPDITPLILASHR
+180 TPDITPLILAAHR

-204 RGATLPIPHDVKCG
+204 RGATLPIPHEVKCG

-225 SNEDSLRHSQA
+225 SSEDSLRHSQA

-241 RALTAPSLIALSSA
+241 RALTSPSLIALSSA

-265 WELNRLSRMET
+265 WELGRLSRMET

-302 SSELEIMLNYNPWDT
+302 SNELEIMLNYNPWDT

-377 LGIMFPVYCTIYM
+377 LGVMFPVYCTIYM

-416 LFLSLLSLASQRAE
+416 LFLMLLSLASQRAE
-430 FLVLEWSGV
+430 FLVLEWSGI

-446 EYWKQHERGALPGL
+446 EYWKEHERGALPGL

-480 WTGGIMEYIS
+480 WTGGLLEYIS

-511 ISSWYIV
+511 VASWYIV
-518 QRDYKNGLD
+518 QRDYKMGLD

-533 RWDSFDPMLLSE
+533 RWDSYDPMLLSE

-557 KLVHIFSINPH
+557 KLVHIFSINPY

-618 TANGLPDFDT
+618 TPNGMPDFDT
-628 QERACSIWR
+628 QERACTIWR

-729 TVPPPFNIIPT
+729 TVPPPFNIVPT
-740 PKHVACWVKHCC
+740 PKHIGCWIKHCC
-752 SNRDRGSI
+752 GNRERGSI

-793 TGVTEDDVMEI
+793 VGVTEDDVMEI

-811 RYELIDI
+811 RFELIDI
-818 LANNGMKTPRI
+818 LHNNGMKTPR
-829 NLQDTA
+829 LKMQDTT

-868 VKPKDVF
+868 SKPKDVF
-875 GQIAK
+875 SQIAK
-880 AIIRK
+880 AIVRR

-892 RDWNSMVRTSTVR
+892 RDWNAAVR
-905 KDPIGTTSEAL
+905 KDTIKRDLIGKSSEAETR
-916 SKRSR
+916 RSR
-921 QSLRAHILENVEAR
+921 QSLRVHILENVSAR

-943 EYNPKLSDVTPT
+943 EYNPKLSEVTPT
-955 TRVAYAKFMKA
+955 TRVAYAKFMRA
-966 KIKSDFSKK
+966 KIKTDFTAREV
-975 EKQTDES
+975 EKQKGSVEDLS
-982 SETNFVMEDEVFETP
+982 LEDEVFETP
-997 KRTKSRKRSDEDKG
+997 KRVDSKRQSKI
-1011 RPRSSRSFRS
+1011 RQSFRAS
-1021 RTPIPETS
+1021 TPIPETS
-1029 DDEGLKDNEFKV
+1029 DDDGLKDHEMTV
-1041 EVDVEQGS
+1041 EADIESKDSEGN
-1049 QGTGT
+1049 

-1062 SSSQEPSEPSTPA
+1062 SSSQEPSEPRTPD
-1075 FDPVTDKRLPPPP
+1075 FDPISDRRLTPPA
-1088 QFESTPDHIIQIE
+1088 QFDTKDHIIQIE
-1101 DPEPTASKP
+1101 EPESPTRT
-1110 HLYITKEED
+1110 LCMTED
-1119 VKLQKPITPTSSI
+1119 EDTRLQKPITPSPSVR
-1132 KSSSG
+1132 SE
-1137 SQILS
+1137 QILS
-1142 ASALESKYKEMTA
+1142 ASALDSQYKQMVPPPVIMTPPPPD
-1155 SPTPSSRPVS
+1155 SPPPPVPIQQAISRPPS
-1165 ATSVRPETSV
+1165 R
-1175 PTRPGTSTSTRP
+1175 STLSKSPVP
-1187 ESSPSSSTPAIP
+1187 ESSKP
-1199 ESTSRASIKPEASSS
+1199 ESSRSKESISPRPEDSSP
-1214 LRPGSSTSESSKPKT
+1214 RPGSSLGS
-1229 PEAKGPKK
+1229 ARV
-1237 STLASQTASISP
+1237 
-1249 SPSPSPTPCYRS
+1249 SPSPSPTPSHTVKS
-1261 DKGKSKVTGKTMSGW
+1261 DKGKSKVTGKVVSGW

>member
-1 MWCPCVNNDC
+1 MKK
-11 NIRMRRRK
+11 RK
-19 KKHKVRVRFDA
+19 KDKKVRVRFDMNTTA
-30 YSMTKM
+30 RM

-57 DLRNVYE
+57 DLRQVYE
-64 RPLTREEKTYLLH
+64 KALTREEKSFLLN
-77 ADRGDYKTVQRLIDQ
+77 ADRGDYATVKKLIDQ
-92 YKSSPDVLDINCVD
+92 YASSPEILDINCVD

-125 KLLLNAGIKVKDA
+125 KLLLASGIKVKDA

-150 VELLLQWEEQNHV
+150 VELLLQWEEEHHV

-174 ASAATF
+174 SSAATF
-180 TPDITPLILASHR
+180 TVDITPLILAAHR

-204 RGATLPIPHDVKCG
+204 RGATLPVPHDVKCG

-225 SNEDSLRHSQA
+225 SQEDSLRHSQA

-241 RALTAPSLIALSSA
+241 RALTSPSLIALSSA

-265 WELNRLSRMET
+265 WELGRLSRMET

-302 SSELEIMLNYNPWDT
+302 SQELEIMLNYNPWDV
-317 DSWEPGERQTLGRLK
+317 DCWEPGERQTLGRLK

-362 FKRKNIVGQCVQVAK
+362 FKRKSIVGQCVQVAK
-377 LGIMFPVYCTIYM
+377 LGFMFPVYCTIYM
-390 LAPNSEY
+390 LNPDSEY
-397 GRFMKKPF
+397 GKFMKKPF

-430 FLVLEWSGV
+430 FLVLEWSGI

-446 EYWKQHERGALPGL
+446 AYWKAHERGALPGL

-480 WTGGIMEYIS
+480 WSGGLMEYVS

-511 ISSWYIV
+511 FSSWYIV
-518 QRDYKNGLD
+518 QRDYRAGLD

-545 GAFAAGMIFSYL
+545 GAFAAGMIFSFL
-557 KLVHIFSINPH
+557 KLVHIFSINPY

-574 SLGRMILDIIK
+574 SLGRMIIDIIK

-600 LNQLMWYY
+600 LNQLLWYY

-618 TANGLPDFDT
+618 TPSGIPDFDN
-628 QERACSIWR
+628 QERACEIWR

-697 MSNSYQIISERSDME
+697 MSNSYQIISERADME

-729 TVPPPFNIIPT
+729 TVPPPFNIVPT
-740 PKHVACWVKHCC
+740 PKHFKGWIDRCC
-752 SNRDRGSI
+752 SKRDRGSI
-760 INKSRE
+760 LSKSRE
-766 KARQQHEAVMRVLV
+766 KARQEHEAVMRVLV

-793 TGVTEDDVMEI
+793 VGVTEDDVMEI

-811 RYELIDI
+811 RFELIDI
-818 LANNGMKTPRI
+818 LHNNGMKTPRI
-829 NLQDTA
+829 NLQDTTIS
-835 VAGKKGKVM
+835 GKKGKVM

-860 IKDVISKE
+860 IKDVISRE
-868 VKPKDVF
+868 SKPKDVF
-875 GQIAK
+875 SQIAK
-880 AIIRK
+880 AIVRK
-885 GSTDSKK
+885 GSTESKK
-892 RDWNSMVRTSTVR
+892 RDWNALVRTNTTR
-905 KDPIGTTSEAL
+905 RDPIGRTSEAET
-916 SKRSR
+916 KRSR
-921 QSLRAHILENVEAR
+921 QSLRLHILDNVQSR

-943 EYNPKLSDVTPT
+943 EYNPNLSSVNPT
-955 TRVAYAKFMKA
+955 ARVAYAKFMRS
-966 KIKSDFSKK
+966 KIKSDFT
-975 EKQTDES
+975 EKQEGRGSQGDLS
-982 SETNFVMEDEVFETP
+982 IEDEVFEP
-997 KRTKSRKRSDEDKG
+997 ASDNTSNKLVG
-1011 RPRSSRSFRS
+1011 KAFRAK
-1021 RTPIPETS
+1021 TPIPETS
-1029 DDEGLKDNEFKV
+1029 DEENLKNNEIKV
-1041 EVDVEQGS
+1041 EADIEGKGS
-1049 QGTGT
+1049 QGGSKEAKETKSPSQAPTT
-1054 SEQTRPLK
+1054 SASKEPAK
-1062 SSSQEPSEPSTPA
+1062 S
-1075 FDPVTDKRLPPPP
+1075 
-1088 QFESTPDHIIQIE
+1088 ESKDHIIQIE
-1101 DPEPTASKP
+1101 EPEGESPSKN
-1110 HLYITKEED
+1110 LYITKEED
-1119 VKLQKPITPTSSI
+1119 SNLQKPLKPTT
-1132 KSSSG
+1132 KAEE
-1137 SQILS
+1137 QILS
-1142 ASALESKYKEMTA
+1142 AATLEAQHSGKKPADTKPSSDTKTSTDTKTTTSTTESKPLTTTA
-1155 SPTPSSRPVS
+1155 ESKP
-1165 ATSVRPETSV
+1165 
-1175 PTRPGTSTSTRP
+1175 STSTT
-1187 ESSPSSSTPAIP
+1187 ESKPSTTKESKPSSSEESKSAPKPA
-1199 ESTSRASIKPEASSS
+1199 A
-1214 LRPGSSTSESSKPKT
+1214 SKP
-1229 PEAKGPKK
+1229 A
-1237 STLASQTASISP
+1237 
-1249 SPSPSPTPCYRS
+1249 PTG
-1261 DKGKSKVTGKTMSGW
+1261 DKGRSKVTGKIVSGW

>member
-1 MWCPCVNNDC
+1 MK
-11 NIRMRRRK
+11 RRK
-19 KKHKVRVRFDA
+19 KDSKVRVRFNVN
-30 YSMTKM
+30 SMTKM
-36 NRGSR
+36 IRGSR

-46 SSQEALRNSQH
+46 SSQEAMRNSQH
-57 DLRNVYE
+57 DLGSIYE
-64 RPLTREEKTYLLH
+64 HPLTKEEKTYLLH
-77 ADRGDYKTVQRLIDQ
+77 ADRGDYTTVKRLIDQ
-92 YKSSPDVLDINCVD
+92 YGSNQEILDINCVD

-125 KLLLNAGIKVKDA
+125 KLLLDAGILVKDA

-150 VELLLQWEEQNHV
+150 VELLLQWEEEHHV

-174 ASAATF
+174 PAAATF
-180 TPDITPLILASHR
+180 TPDITPLILAAHR

-204 RGATLPIPHDVKCG
+204 RGATLPVPHDVKCG

-225 SNEDSLRHSQA
+225 SQEDSLRHSQA

-241 RALTAPSLIALSSA
+241 RALTSPSLIALSSA

-265 WELNRLSRMET
+265 WELGRLSRMET

-302 SSELEIMLNYNPWDT
+302 SRELEIMLNYNPWDI

-337 KQKMFVAHPNVQQL
+337 KQKMFVSHPNVQQL

-377 LGIMFPVYCTIYM
+377 LGVMFPVYCTIYM

-405 VKFICHSSSYM
+405 VKFICHSTSYM
-416 LFLSLLSLASQRAE
+416 LFLTLLSLASQRAE
-430 FLVLEWSGV
+430 YLILEWSGI
-439 RWLQELV
+439 RWLQQLV
-446 EYWKQHERGALPGL
+446 EYWKEHERGSLPGP

-469 ASLIWAEIRSL
+469 ASLIWAEIRAL

-518 QRDYKNGLD
+518 QRDYKSGMD

-533 RWDSFDPMLLSE
+533 RWDSYDPMLLSE
-545 GAFAAGMIFSYL
+545 GAFAAGMIFSFL
-557 KLVHIFSINPH
+557 KLVHIFSINPY

-574 SLGRMILDIIK
+574 SLGRMMLDILK

-618 TANGLPDFDT
+618 SPNGMPDFDN
-628 QERACSIWR
+628 QERACTIWR

-697 MSNSYQIISERSDME
+697 MSNSYQIISERADME

-729 TVPPPFNIIPT
+729 TVPPPFNIIVT
-740 PKHVACWVKHCC
+740 PKHIVCWIKHCF

-760 INKSRE
+760 ISKSRE

-780 RRYVTAEQRARDE
+780 RRYVTAEQRTRDE
-793 TGVTEDDVMEI
+793 VGVTEDDVMEI

-811 RYELIDI
+811 RFELIDI
-818 LANNGMKTPRI
+818 LHNNGMKTPRLNI
-829 NLQDTA
+829 QDST
-835 VAGKKGKVM
+835 VSGKKGKVM

-860 IKDVISKE
+860 IKDVISRE
-868 VKPKDVF
+868 NKPKDVF
-875 GQIAK
+875 SQIAK
-880 AIIRK
+880 AIVRR
-885 GSTDSKK
+885 GSTDGKK
-892 RDWNSMVRTSTVR
+892 RDWNALVRTNTIR
-905 KDPIGTTSEAL
+905 RDPIGTTAEAQT
-916 SKRSR
+916 KRSR
-921 QSLRAHILENVEAR
+921 QSLRIHILENVSSR

-943 EYNPKLSDVTPT
+943 EYNPKLSEVTPC
-955 TRVAYAKFMKA
+955 TRVAYAKFMRS
-966 KIKSDFSKK
+966 KIKSDFTAR
-975 EKQTDES
+975 EKMGSLGELS
-982 SETNFVMEDEVFETP
+982 LEDEVFETP
-997 KRTKSRKRSDEDKG
+997 KKQETKRSSH
-1011 RPRSSRSFRS
+1011 RLFRS

-1029 DDEGLKDNEFKV
+1029 DDETLQDHEVQV
-1041 EVDVEQGS
+1041 EAYIEDKGS
-1049 QGTGT
+1049 EVG

-1062 SSSQEPSEPSTPA
+1062 SSSQEPSEPSTPD
-1075 FDPVTDKRLPPPP
+1075 FDPISDKRFTPPP
-1088 QFESTPDHIIQIE
+1088 QFDVKEHIIQID
-1101 DPEPTASKP
+1101 DPETPTKT
-1110 HLYITKEED
+1110 LCMTKEED
-1119 VKLQKPITPTSSI
+1119 TNLQSPITPTPSVQSE
-1132 KSSSG
+1132 
-1137 SQILS
+1137 QILS
-1142 ASALESKYKEMTA
+1142 ASALDTQYKQMTSHHIPDKSCLLALKSKSATPLMICEQFPERSESKSK
-1155 SPTPSSRPVS
+1155 PR
-1165 ATSVRPETSV
+1165 
-1175 PTRPGTSTSTRP
+1175 STL
-1187 ESSPSSSTPAIP
+1187 SSS
-1199 ESTSRASIKPEASSS
+1199 KV
-1214 LRPGSSTSESSKPKT
+1214 
-1229 PEAKGPKK
+1229 
-1237 STLASQTASISP
+1237 
-1249 SPSPSPTPCYRS
+1249 SPSPSPTPS
-1261 DKGKSKVTGKTMSGW
+1261 TAKDKGKSKVTGKVVSGW

>member
-1 MWCPCVNNDC
+1 
-11 NIRMRRRK
+11 
-19 KKHKVRVRFDA
+19 
-30 YSMTKM
+30 M

-46 SSQEALRNSQH
+46 SSQEALRNSH
-57 DLRNVYE
+57 NDLRQVYD
-64 RPLTREEKTYLLH
+64 RPLTKEEKTFLLH
-77 ADRGDYKTVQRLIDQ
+77 ADRGDYVTVKRLIEQ
-92 YKSSPDVLDINCVD
+92 FTPQPDILDINCVD
-106 PLNRSALIAAIE
+106 PLNRSALVAAIE

-125 KLLLNAGIKVKDA
+125 KLLLLSGIKVKDA

-150 VELLLQWEEQNHV
+150 VELLLQWEEDNHV

-174 ASAATF
+174 PSSATF
-180 TPDITPLILASHR
+180 TPDITPLILAAHR

-204 RGATLPIPHDVKCG
+204 RGATLPVPHDVKCG

-225 SNEDSLRHSQA
+225 SQEDSLRHSQA

-241 RALTAPSLIALSSA
+241 RALSSPSLIALSSA

-265 WELNRLSRMET
+265 WELGRLSRMET

-281 YKALRQQC
+281 YKALRTQT

-302 SSELEIMLNYNPWDT
+302 SKELEIMLNYNPWDI
-317 DSWEPGERQTLGRLK
+317 DCWEPGERQTLGRLK

-377 LGIMFPVYCTIYM
+377 LGVMFPVYCTIYM

-416 LFLSLLSLASQRAE
+416 LFLTLLSLASQRADY
-430 FLVLEWSGV
+430 LVLEWSGIT
-439 RWLQELV
+439 WLQELV
-446 EYWKQHERGALPGL
+446 DHWKERERGSLPSI
-460 IEFTVIIYI
+460 IEFSVIIYI

-480 WTGGIMEYIS
+480 WTGGITEYIS

-498 ITNMFY
+498 ITNAFY
-504 IAWISLR
+504 IAWICLR
-511 ISSWYIV
+511 FSSWYIV
-518 QRDYKNGLD
+518 QRDYNTGID
-527 PWYPRE
+527 PWYARE
-533 RWDSFDPMLLSE
+533 QWDSYDPMLLSE
-545 GAFAAGMIFSYL
+545 GAFAAGMIFSFL
-557 KLVHIFSINPH
+557 KLVHIFSINPY

-574 SLGRMILDIIK
+574 SLGRMILDILK

-618 TANGLPDFDT
+618 LPNGVPDFDN
-628 QERACSIWR
+628 QERACTIWR

-656 VDLTTFELTG
+656 VDLTTFDLTG

-697 MSNSYQIISERSDME
+697 MSNSYQIISERADTE

-740 PKHVACWVKHCC
+740 PKHFNCWIKRMCY
-752 SNRDRGSI
+752 NRDRGSI

-766 KARQQHEAVMRVLV
+766 KARQEHEAVMRVLV

-818 LANNGMKTPRI
+818 LHNNGMKTPRI
-829 NLQDTA
+829 SMQDAT

-849 KDFQIGIVEGI
+849 KDFHIGIVEGI

-868 VKPKDVF
+868 NKPKDVF
-875 GQIAK
+875 SQIAK
-880 AIIRK
+880 AIVRR
-885 GSTDSKK
+885 GSTDGKK
-892 RDWNSMVRTSTVR
+892 RDWNALVRTNTVR
-905 KDPIGTTSEAL
+905 KDPIGTTAEAETR
-916 SKRSR
+916 RSR
-921 QSLRAHILENVEAR
+921 QSLRAHILDNMASR

-943 EYNPKLSDVTPT
+943 EYNPHLAGVSPV
-955 TRVAYAKFMKA
+955 TRVAYAKFMRS
-966 KIKSDFSKK
+966 KIKSDFNEREKK
-975 EKQTDES
+975 GRRA
-982 SETNFVMEDEVFETP
+982 SEFSLEDEVFEAP
-997 KRTKSRKRSDEDKG
+997 KKQERESCRRCSRRTYL
-1011 RPRSSRSFRS
+1011 S
-1021 RTPIPETS
+1021 RTPIPES
-1029 DDEGLKDNEFKV
+1029 EVDDEGLNENEIQV
-1041 EVDVEQGS
+1041 EADIEDKGS
-1049 QGTGT
+1049 EGG

-1075 FDPVTDKRLPPPP
+1075 FDPVDGSRLPPPAEF
-1088 QFESTPDHIIQIE
+1088 QSTDHVITIE
-1101 DPEPTASKP
+1101 PETPTKT
-1110 HLYITKEED
+1110 LYITQEED
-1119 VKLQKPITPTSSI
+1119 SNLQKPITPTPSVHSQ
-1132 KSSSG
+1132 SE
-1137 SQILS
+1137 QILS
-1142 ASALESKYKEMTA
+1142 ASSLESQYKKMTSEPPTVVVTPDA
-1155 SPTPSSRPVS
+1155 SE
-1165 ATSVRPETSV
+1165 PE
-1175 PTRPGTSTSTRP
+1175 R
-1187 ESSPSSSTPAIP
+1187 SPARSSTQPRSA
-1199 ESTSRASIKPEASSS
+1199 RV
-1214 LRPGSSTSESSKPKT
+1214 
-1229 PEAKGPKK
+1229 
-1237 STLASQTASISP
+1237 SP
-1249 SPSPSPTPCYRS
+1249 SPSASPSPSYGR
-1261 DKGKSKVTGKTMSGW
+1261 DRGKSKVTGRVVSGW

>member
-1 MWCPCVNNDC
+1 
-11 NIRMRRRK
+11 
-19 KKHKVRVRFDA
+19 
-30 YSMTKM
+30 M

-64 RPLTREEKTYLLH
+64 RALTREEKTFLLN
-77 ADRGDYKTVQRLIDQ
+77 ADRGDYATVKRLIDE
-92 YKSSPDVLDINCVD
+92 YASKPDVLDINCVD

-125 KLLLNAGIKVKDA
+125 RLFLEAGIKVKDA

-150 VELLLQWEEQNHV
+150 VEMLLQWEEEHHV

-174 ASAATF
+174 ASSATF
-180 TPDITPLILASHR
+180 TSDITPLILAAHR
-193 NHYEILKILLD
+193 NHYEILKLLLD
-204 RGATLPIPHDVKCG
+204 RGATLPVPHDVKCG

-236 RINAY
+236 RINSY
-241 RALTAPSLIALSSA
+241 RALSSPSLIALSSA
-255 DPLLTAFQLS
+255 DPVLTAFELS
-265 WELNRLSRMET
+265 WELNNLSHMET

-281 YKALRQQC
+281 YKALRQQV

-302 SSELEIMLNYNPWDT
+302 SQELEIMLNYNPWEMDC
-317 DSWEPGERQTLGRLK
+317 WEPGERQTLGRLK

-377 LGIMFPVYCTIYM
+377 LGAMFPIYCSIYM
-390 LAPNSEY
+390 MSPESEY
-397 GRFMKKPF
+397 GQFMKKPF

-430 FLVLEWSGV
+430 FLVLEYSGIS
-439 RWLQELV
+439 WLQELV
-446 EYWKQHERGALPGL
+446 EYWKAHERGSLPGL
-460 IEFTVIIYI
+460 IEFCVIVYI
-469 ASLIWAEIRSL
+469 ASLIWGEIRSL
-480 WTGGIMEYIS
+480 WNGGILEYIS
-490 DLWNIVDF
+490 DLWNMVDF

-504 IAWISLR
+504 IAWICLR
-511 ISSWYIV
+511 FSSWYIV
-518 QRDYKNGLD
+518 QRDYKSGKD

-545 GAFAAGMIFSYL
+545 GAFAAGMIFSFL

-574 SLGRMILDIIK
+574 SLGRMILDIMK

-618 TANGLPDFDT
+618 LPNGDLPDFDN
-628 QERACSIWR
+628 QERACTIWR

-656 VDLTTFELTG
+656 VDLTCFELTG

-697 MSNSYQIISERSDME
+697 MSNSYQIISERSDIE

-740 PKHVACWVKHCC
+740 PKHVTGWINKIC
-752 SNRDRGSI
+752 NERERGSV

-766 KARQQHEAVMRVLV
+766 KARLQHESVMRVLV

-793 TGVTEDDVMEI
+793 VGVTEDDVMEI

-811 RYELIDI
+811 RFELIDI

-829 NLQDTA
+829 NMNETTIS
-835 VAGKKGKVM
+835 GKKGKVM

-868 VKPKDVF
+868 SKPKDVF
-875 GQIAK
+875 SQIAK
-880 AIIRK
+880 AIVRK
-885 GSTDSKK
+885 GSPENKK
-892 RDWNSMVRTSTVR
+892 KDWNAVVRTNTIR
-905 KDPIGTTSEAL
+905 RDPIGSTSEAET
-916 SKRSR
+916 KRSR
-921 QSLRAHILENVEAR
+921 QSLRAHILDNVKDR

-943 EYNPKLSDVTPT
+943 EFNPKLSDVTPT
-955 TRVAYAKFMKA
+955 TRVAYAKFMRS
-966 KIKSDFSKK
+966 KIKSDFSEREKSGISEKDFSIEDETASGKVKIKTPPFRPKIPKPIPVPTGDENLKQNEIKVQAHIEEKGIGGPSSPGGSNQKEATQPVEEPKPNTGSPGSEARVEKK
-975 EKQTDES
+975 EH
-982 SETNFVMEDEVFETP
+982 V
-997 KRTKSRKRSDEDKG
+997 
-1011 RPRSSRSFRS
+1011 
-1021 RTPIPETS
+1021 
-1029 DDEGLKDNEFKV
+1029 
-1041 EVDVEQGS
+1041 
-1049 QGTGT
+1049 
-1054 SEQTRPLK
+1054 
-1062 SSSQEPSEPSTPA
+1062 
-1075 FDPVTDKRLPPPP
+1075 
-1088 QFESTPDHIIQIE
+1088 IQIE
-1101 DPEPTASKP
+1101 NEPESPSKS
-1110 HLYITKEED
+1110 LYITKEED
-1119 VKLQKPITPTSSI
+1119 SNLQKPITPTPSLHS
-1132 KSSSG
+1132 KSEKPE
-1137 SQILS
+1137 QILS
-1142 ASALESKYKEMTA
+1142 AATLEKDHSASRSDSKKDKENA
-1155 SPTPSSRPVS
+1155 KE
-1165 ATSVRPETSV
+1165 AKEV
-1175 PTRPGTSTSTRP
+1175 PKEDNPKEDP
-1187 ESSPSSSTPAIP
+1187 PKE
-1199 ESTSRASIKPEASSS
+1199 E
-1214 LRPGSSTSESSKPKT
+1214 KPKEPKPKPPKPKPAPA
-1229 PEAKGPKK
+1229 PEPASGPKMV
-1237 STLASQTASISP
+1237 T
-1249 SPSPSPTPCYRS
+1249 
-1261 DKGKSKVTGKTMSGW
+1261 DKGKSKVTGKMVSGW

>member
-1 MWCPCVNNDC
+1 M
-11 NIRMRRRK
+11 M
-19 KKHKVRVRFDA
+19 
-30 YSMTKM
+30 
-36 NRGSR
+36 
-41 EELLG
+41 
-46 SSQEALRNSQH
+46 
-57 DLRNVYE
+57 
-64 RPLTREEKTYLLH
+64 
-77 ADRGDYKTVQRLIDQ
+77 
-92 YKSSPDVLDINCVD
+92 
-106 PLNRSALIAAIE
+106 
-118 NENIELI
+118 
-125 KLLLNAGIKVKDA
+125 
-138 LLHAIKEEYVEA
+138 
-150 VELLLQWEEQNHV
+150 
-163 PGEPYSWESVD
+163 
-174 ASAATF
+174 
-180 TPDITPLILASHR
+180 
-193 NHYEILKILLD
+193 
-204 RGATLPIPHDVKCG
+204 
-218 CDECVKS
+218 
-225 SNEDSLRHSQA
+225 
-236 RINAY
+236 
-241 RALTAPSLIALSSA
+241 
-255 DPLLTAFQLS
+255 AFQLS

-302 SSELEIMLNYNPWDT
+302 SNELEIMLNYNPWDT

-377 LGIMFPVYCTIYM
+377 LGVMFPVYCTIYM

-416 LFLSLLSLASQRAE
+416 LFLMLLSLASQRAE
-430 FLVLEWSGV
+430 YLVLEWSGI

-446 EYWKQHERGALPGL
+446 EHWKEHERGSLPGL

-480 WTGGIMEYIS
+480 WTGGLMEYIS

-511 ISSWYIV
+511 VASWYIV
-518 QRDYKNGLD
+518 QRDYKSGMD

-533 RWDSFDPMLLSE
+533 RWDSYDPMLLSE
-545 GAFAAGMIFSYL
+545 GAFAAGMIFSFL
-557 KLVHIFSINPH
+557 KLVHIFSINPY

-618 TANGLPDFDT
+618 NPNGMPDFDT
-628 QERACSIWR
+628 QERACTIWR

-740 PKHVACWVKHCC
+740 PKHLVCWIKHCC
-752 SNRDRGSI
+752 GNRERGSI

-793 TGVTEDDVMEI
+793 VGVTEDDVMEI

-811 RYELIDI
+811 RFELIDI
-818 LANNGMKTPRI
+818 LHNNGMKTPR
-829 NLQDTA
+829 LKMQDST

-868 VKPKDVF
+868 SKPKDVF
-875 GQIAK
+875 SQIAK
-880 AIIRK
+880 AIVRR

-892 RDWNSMVRTSTVR
+892 RDWNAMVRTNTVR
-905 KDPIGTTSEAL
+905 RDPIGRTSEAEVR
-916 SKRSR
+916 RSR
-921 QSLRAHILENVEAR
+921 QSLRAHILENVSAR

-943 EYNPKLSDVTPT
+943 EYNPKLSDVTPC
-955 TRVAYAKFMKA
+955 TRVAYAKFMRT
-966 KIKSDFSKK
+966 KIKSDFALR
-975 EKQTDES
+975 EEQKQKGSVEEFS
-982 SETNFVMEDEVFETP
+982 LEDEVFETP
-997 KRTKSRKRSDEDKG
+997 KRVDSKRQSKNIRK
-1011 RPRSSRSFRS
+1011 SFRT

-1029 DDEGLKDNEFKV
+1029 DDEVLKEHEMTV
-1041 EVDVEQGS
+1041 EADIES
-1049 QGTGT
+1049 KD
-1054 SEQTRPLK
+1054 SEGCSEITRPLK
-1062 SSSQEPSEPSTPA
+1062 SSSQEPSEPRTPE
-1075 FDPVTDKRLPPPP
+1075 FDPISDRRLTPPA
-1088 QFESTPDHIIQIE
+1088 QFDTKHHIIQIE
-1101 DPEPTASKP
+1101 EPESPTRT
-1110 HLYITKEED
+1110 LCMTQDED
-1119 VKLQKPITPTSSI
+1119 TKLQKPITPTPSI
-1132 KSSSG
+1132 KSE
-1137 SQILS
+1137 QILS
-1142 ASALESKYKEMTA
+1142 ASALDSQYKQMMTPPPVIMTPPPPESPAPPIPIQQAISRPASRSTLSKSPMPESRSPIPESRSPIPESK
-1155 SPTPSSRPVS
+1155 SPQPESSSRQESRSRSP
-1165 ATSVRPETSV
+1165 RPETST
-1175 PTRPGTSTSTRP
+1175 TRPM
-1187 ESSPSSSTPAIP
+1187 
-1199 ESTSRASIKPEASSS
+1199 SS
-1214 LRPGSSTSESSKPKT
+1214 LGSSRV
-1229 PEAKGPKK
+1229 
-1237 STLASQTASISP
+1237 
-1249 SPSPSPTPCYRS
+1249 SPSPSPTPSMAIS
-1261 DKGKSKVTGKTMSGW
+1261 DKGKSKVTGKMVSGW

>member
-1 MWCPCVNNDC
+1 MTSYK
-11 NIRMRRRK
+11 IFKMRRRK
-19 KKHKVRVRFDA
+19 KNKKIRVRYNA
-30 YSMTKM
+30 NIHAMTM

-57 DLRNVYE
+57 DLRHISE

-77 ADRGDYKTVQRLIDQ
+77 ADRGDYATVKRLIDQ
-92 YKSSPDVLDINCVD
+92 YSSNPDILDINCVD

-125 KLLLNAGIKVKDA
+125 KLLLGAGIKVKDA

-174 ASAATF
+174 PSAATF
-180 TPDITPLILASHR
+180 TPDITPLILAAHR

-225 SNEDSLRHSQA
+225 SNDDSLRHSQA

-265 WELNRLSRMET
+265 WELGRLSRMET

-281 YKALRQQC
+281 YKALRHQC
-289 QEFATSL
+289 QEFATAL

-302 SSELEIMLNYNPWDT
+302 SKELEIMLNYNPWELDV
-317 DSWEPGERQTLGRLK
+317 WEPGERQTLGRLK

-362 FKRKNIVGQCVQVAK
+362 FKRKNIVGQCIQVAK

-430 FLVLEWSGV
+430 FLVLEWSGI

-446 EYWKQHERGALPGL
+446 EFWKEHERGALPGL

-511 ISSWYIV
+511 VSSWYIV
-518 QRDYKNGLD
+518 QRDFKNGMD

-533 RWDSFDPMLLSE
+533 RWDSYDPMLLSE
-545 GAFAAGMIFSYL
+545 GAFAAGMIFSFL
-557 KLVHIFSINPH
+557 KLVHIFSINPY

-618 TANGLPDFDT
+618 HPNGMPDFDN
-628 QERACSIWR
+628 QERACTIWR

-697 MSNSYQIISERSDME
+697 MSNSYQIISERADME

-740 PKHVACWVKHCC
+740 PKHVVGWIKHCF
-752 SNRDRGSI
+752 SKRDRGSI

-766 KARQQHEAVMRVLV
+766 KARQDHEGVMRVLV

-793 TGVTEDDVMEI
+793 VGVTEDDVMEI

-818 LANNGMKTPRI
+818 LHNNGMKTPRI
-829 NLQDTA
+829 NLQDAT
-835 VAGKKGKVM
+835 VSGKKGKVM

-860 IKDVISKE
+860 IKDVISRE
-868 VKPKDVF
+868 SKPKDVF
-875 GQIAK
+875 SQIAK
-880 AIIRK
+880 AIVRR

-892 RDWNSMVRTSTVR
+892 RDWNAMVRTNTVR
-905 KDPIGTTSEAL
+905 RDPIGTTEAQL
-916 SKRSR
+916 TKRSR
-921 QSLRAHILENVEAR
+921 QSLRAHILENVQAR

-955 TRVAYAKFMKA
+955 TRVAYAKFMRS
-966 KIKSDFSKK
+966 KIKSDFKARELAPRGS
-975 EKQTDES
+975 ES
-982 SETNFVMEDEVFETP
+982 ELEDEVFETP
-997 KRTKSRKRSDEDKG
+997 TRHAAKRRSA
-1011 RPRSSRSFRS
+1011 RSFRS
-1021 RTPIPETS
+1021 RTPIPENS
-1029 DDEGLKDNEFKV
+1029 DDEGLKDNEIRV
-1041 EVDVEQGS
+1041 EADIEDKGS
-1049 QGTGT
+1049 EGG
-1054 SEQTRPLK
+1054 SEQTRPLQ

-1075 FDPVTDKRLPPPP
+1075 FDPISDKRLPPPP
-1088 QFESTPDHIIQIE
+1088 QFETREHIIQIE
-1101 DPEPTASKP
+1101 EPDSPSITSPSKT
-1110 HLYITKEED
+1110 LYITQEED
-1119 VKLQKPITPTSSI
+1119 EKQQKPITPTPSQR
-1132 KSSSG
+1132 SSSE
-1137 SQILS
+1137 QILS
-1142 ASALESKYKEMTA
+1142 ASALDSQYKETTA
-1155 SPTPSSRPVS
+1155 SASDSRKLVTPEPSSSDGKTREGKKDSRSSLASPRSSRVSPTPTPSPTPS
-1165 ATSVRPETSV
+1165 A
-1175 PTRPGTSTSTRP
+1175 
-1187 ESSPSSSTPAIP
+1187 A
-1199 ESTSRASIKPEASSS
+1199 
-1214 LRPGSSTSESSKPKT
+1214 KT
-1229 PEAKGPKK
+1229 
-1237 STLASQTASISP
+1237 
-1249 SPSPSPTPCYRS
+1249 
-1261 DKGKSKVTGKTMSGW
+1261 DKGKSKVTGKIVSGW

>member
-1 MWCPCVNNDC
+1 MK
-11 NIRMRRRK
+11 RRK
-19 KKHKVRVRFDA
+19 KENNVHVRFNI
-30 YSMTKM
+30 SHITSM

-57 DLRNVYE
+57 DLRFTCE
-64 RPLTREEKTYLLH
+64 RPLTRVEKTYLLH
-77 ADRGDYKTVQRLIDQ
+77 ADRGDYVTVKRLIEQ
-92 YKSSPDVLDINCVD
+92 NLGKPEVLDINCVD

-125 KLLLNAGIKVKDA
+125 KLLLGSGIKVKDA

-150 VELLLQWEEQNHV
+150 VELLLQWEEEHYE

-174 ASAATF
+174 SDGATF
-180 TPDITPLILASHR
+180 TPDITPLILAAHR

-204 RGATLPIPHDVKCG
+204 RGATLPVPHDVKCG

-225 SNEDSLRHSQA
+225 SQEDSLRHSQA

-241 RALTAPSLIALSSA
+241 RALSSPSLIALSSA

-265 WELNRLSRMET
+265 WELGRLSRMET

-302 SSELEIMLNYNPWDT
+302 SKELEIMLNYNPWDL
-317 DSWEPGERQTLGRLK
+317 DCWEPGERQTLGRLK

-362 FKRKNIVGQCVQVAK
+362 FKRKNIFGQCVQVAK
-377 LGIMFPVYCTIYM
+377 LGVMFPVYCTIYM

-416 LFLSLLSLASQRAE
+416 LFLTLLSLASQRAE
-430 FLVLEWSGV
+430 YVVLEWSNV
-439 RWLQELV
+439 SWLQELV
-446 EYWKQHERGALPGL
+446 GYWKDHERGSLPGV
-460 IEFTVIIYI
+460 IEFAVIIYI
-469 ASLIWAEIRSL
+469 ASLIWAEIRAL
-480 WTGGIMEYIS
+480 WTGGLTEYIS

-518 QRDYKNGLD
+518 QRDHHSGLD

-533 RWDSFDPMLLSE
+533 RWDSYDPMLLSE
-545 GAFAAGMIFSYL
+545 GAFAAGMIFSFL
-557 KLVHIFSINPH
+557 KLVHIFSINPY

-574 SLGRMILDIIK
+574 SLGRMILDILK

-608 AELEKNKCYH
+608 AELEKDKCYH
-618 TANGLPDFDT
+618 LPNGLPDFDG

-697 MSNSYQIISERSDME
+697 MSNSYQIISERADTE

-740 PKHVACWVKHCC
+740 PKHFFCWIK
-752 SNRDRGSI
+752 SYFNKRERRSI
-760 INKSRE
+760 LNKSRE
-766 KARQQHEAVMRVLV
+766 KARQEHEAVMRILV

-793 TGVTEDDVMEI
+793 VGVTEDDVMEI

-818 LANNGMKTPRI
+818 LHNNGMKTPRVS
-829 NLQDTA
+829 LQDTA
-835 VAGKKGKVM
+835 VSGKKGKVM

-868 VKPKDVF
+868 NKPKDVF
-875 GQIAK
+875 SQIAK
-880 AIIRK
+880 AIVRRS
-885 GSTDSKK
+885 STDSKK
-892 RDWNSMVRTSTVR
+892 RDWNALVRTNTVR
-905 KDPIGTTSEAL
+905 RDPIGTAAEAEIR
-916 SKRSR
+916 RSR
-921 QSLRAHILENVEAR
+921 QSLRAHILENVQSR

-943 EYNPKLSDVTPT
+943 QYNPKLSELTPT
-955 TRVAYAKFMKA
+955 TRVAYAKFMRSKLR
-966 KIKSDFSKK
+966 SDFSEK
-975 EKQTDES
+975 ERNKRKSDES
-982 SETNFVMEDEVFETP
+982 SLDGEDFNDEVLEAP
-997 KRTKSRKRSDEDKG
+997 QRHDQKR
-1011 RPRSSRSFRS
+1011 PVRSFRS
-1021 RTPIPETS
+1021 RTPIPEMS
-1029 DDEGLKDNEFKV
+1029 DDEGLRENEITI
-1041 EVDVEQGS
+1041 EVDVEDQDTDS
-1049 QGTGT
+1049 IKTK
-1054 SEQTRPLK
+1054 PLK
-1062 SSSQEPSEPSTPA
+1062 IYSGDHTEPNTPSMDGNYHHFPSPESQ
-1075 FDPVTDKRLPPPP
+1075 
-1088 QFESTPDHIIQIE
+1088 DHVIQIE
-1101 DPEPTASKP
+1101 PDTPTKNLLLMKEEERNLQDPTA
-1110 HLYITKEED
+1110 
-1119 VKLQKPITPTSSI
+1119 
-1132 KSSSG
+1132 KSPSLKQNE
-1137 SQILS
+1137 QILS
-1142 ASALESKYKEMTA
+1142 ASALESQYTQASSSRTSITKGGTEKLPYKSCLKYTNDTPKNVESAIPSTSRLSRKDSKLVSASLQSQMAPSRFSQSNVTKSPDKSLA
-1155 SPTPSSRPVS
+1155 SSKTSSPKSLSPRSPRVVPSSPTPSIMS
-1165 ATSVRPETSV
+1165 A
-1175 PTRPGTSTSTRP
+1175 G
-1187 ESSPSSSTPAIP
+1187 
-1199 ESTSRASIKPEASSS
+1199 
-1214 LRPGSSTSESSKPKT
+1214 
-1229 PEAKGPKK
+1229 
-1237 STLASQTASISP
+1237 
-1249 SPSPSPTPCYRS
+1249 
-1261 DKGKSKVTGKTMSGW
+1261 KGKSKATGRIVSGW

>member
-1 MWCPCVNNDC
+1 
-11 NIRMRRRK
+11 
-19 KKHKVRVRFDA
+19 
-30 YSMTKM
+30 M
-36 NRGSR
+36 NKGSR

-57 DLRNVYE
+57 DLRHVLE

-77 ADRGDYKTVQRLIDQ
+77 ADRGDYATVKKLIDQ
-92 YKSSPDVLDINCVD
+92 YTGNPELFDINCVD

-125 KLLLNAGIKVKDA
+125 KLLLTSGIKVKDA

-150 VELLLQWEEQNHV
+150 VEMLLQWEEEHHV
-163 PGEPYSWESVD
+163 PGEPYSWESVEP
-174 ASAATF
+174 SAATF
-180 TPDITPLILASHR
+180 TPDITPLILAAHR

-225 SNEDSLRHSQA
+225 SQEDSLRHSQA

-241 RALTAPSLIALSSA
+241 RALTSPSLIALSSA

-281 YKALRQQC
+281 YKALKQQC

-302 SSELEIMLNYNPWDT
+302 SNELEIMLNYNPADI
-317 DSWEPGERQTLGRLK
+317 DCWEPGERQTLGRLK
-332 LAIKY
+332 LAIQY

-351 LGAIWYEGLPG
+351 LGAIWYDGLPG
-362 FKRKNIVGQCVQVAK
+362 FKRKNIVGQAVQVAK
-377 LGIMFPVYCTIYM
+377 LGAMFPIYCTIYM

-397 GRFMKKPF
+397 GLFMKKPF

-416 LFLSLLSLASQRAE
+416 LFLMLLSLASQRAE
-430 FLVLEWSGV
+430 FLVLEWSGIS
-439 RWLQELV
+439 WLQELV
-446 EYWKQHERGALPGL
+446 EYWKEHERGALPGL

-469 ASLIWAEIRSL
+469 ASLIWAELRSL

-511 ISSWYIV
+511 VSSWYIV

-618 TANGLPDFDT
+618 TPNGVADFDN
-628 QERACSIWR
+628 QERACTIWR

-697 MSNSYQIISERSDME
+697 MSNSYQIISERSDVE

-740 PKHVACWVKHCC
+740 PKHFSGWIKNCC
-752 SNRDRGSI
+752 DNKNMGSI

-766 KARQQHEAVMRVLV
+766 KARQQHESVMRVLV

-829 NLQDTA
+829 TMQDAT

-860 IKDVISKE
+860 IKDVLSAKDS
-868 VKPKDVF
+868 KPKDVF
-875 GQIAK
+875 SQIAK
-880 AIIRK
+880 AIGRK

-892 RDWNSMVRTSTVR
+892 RDWNALVRTNTGKR
-905 KDPIGTTSEAL
+905 DPIGTTEEAMTR
-916 SKRSR
+916 RSR
-921 QSLRAHILENVEAR
+921 QSLRLHILDNVQAR
-935 TIDPQKLL
+935 TMDPEKLL
-943 EYNPKLSDVTPT
+943 EFNPKLSDVTPT
-955 TRVAYAKFMKA
+955 TRVAYAKFMRN
-966 KIKSDFSKK
+966 KIKADFTARN
-975 EKQTDES
+975 EGRE
-982 SETNFVMEDEVFETP
+982 SETDGDGLADEVFESP
-997 KRTKSRKRSDEDKG
+997 KKDPVRRSA
-1011 RPRSSRSFRS
+1011 RSFRS
-1021 RTPIPETS
+1021 SPIPELS
-1029 DDEGLKDNEFKV
+1029 DDEVLKDNEMKV
-1041 EVDVEQGS
+1041 AADIETETKESEG
-1049 QGTGT
+1049 G
-1054 SEQTRPLK
+1054 SEQPRSLK
-1062 SSSQEPSEPSTPA
+1062 SSPQEPPEACTPD
-1075 FDPVTDKRLPPPP
+1075 FDPASNKPLPSPA
-1088 QFESTPDHIIQIE
+1088 QPDAKKDHVIQIDE
-1101 DPEPTASKP
+1101 PESPSKS
-1110 HLYITKEED
+1110 LFITKEEN
-1119 VKLQKPITPTSSI
+1119 KALEKPITPTPSERSQE
-1132 KSSSG
+1132 
-1137 SQILS
+1137 QILS
-1142 ASALESKYKEMTA
+1142 AATLESQHQDGT
-1155 SPTPSSRPVS
+1155 SRVTPTPEPQVSSVS
-1165 ATSVRPETSV
+1165 ETAKEKSRSSLTSPRSSKV
-1175 PTRPGTSTSTRP
+1175 
-1187 ESSPSSSTPAIP
+1187 SPSLT
-1199 ESTSRASIKPEASSS
+1199 
-1214 LRPGSSTSESSKPKT
+1214 
-1229 PEAKGPKK
+1229 
-1237 STLASQTASISP
+1237 P
-1249 SPSPSPTPCYRS
+1249 SPSPSMLKT
-1261 DKGKSKVTGKTMSGW
+1261 DKGKSKITGKVVSGW

>member
-1 MWCPCVNNDC
+1 MKK
-11 NIRMRRRK
+11 RK
-19 KKHKVRVRFDA
+19 KGGKVRVRFNA
-30 YSMTKM
+30 NINRMSMSK
-36 NRGSR
+36 GSR

-46 SSQEALRNSQH
+46 SSQEALRNSSH
-57 DLRNVYE
+57 DLRHVSE
-64 RPLTREEKTYLLH
+64 RPLSREEKTYLLH
-77 ADRGDYKTVQRLIDQ
+77 ADRGDYATVKRLIDQ
-92 YKSSPDVLDINCVD
+92 YSSNPDILDINCVD

-118 NENIELI
+118 NENIQLI
-125 KLLLNAGIKVKDA
+125 KLLLDAGIKVKDA

-150 VELLLQWEEQNHV
+150 VEMLLQWEEQNHV
-163 PGEPYSWESVD
+163 PGDPYSWESVD
-174 ASAATF
+174 TSAATF
-180 TPDITPLILASHR
+180 TPDITPLILAAHR

-225 SNEDSLRHSQA
+225 SLEDSLRHSQA

-241 RALTAPSLIALSSA
+241 RALTSPSLIALSSA

-265 WELNRLSRMET
+265 WELGRLSRMET

-302 SSELEIMLNYNPWDT
+302 SKELEIMLNYNPWELDV
-317 DSWEPGERQTLGRLK
+317 WEPGERQTLGRLK

-362 FKRKNIVGQCVQVAK
+362 FKRKNIVGQCVQVAR

-430 FLVLEWSGV
+430 FLVLEWSGI

-446 EYWKQHERGALPGL
+446 EFWKEHERGALPGL

-480 WTGGIMEYIS
+480 WTGGIQEYIS

-511 ISSWYIV
+511 VSSWYIV
-518 QRDYKNGLD
+518 QRDYKNGMD

-533 RWDSFDPMLLSE
+533 KWDSYDPMLLSE
-545 GAFAAGMIFSYL
+545 GAFAAGMIFSFL

-618 TANGLPDFDT
+618 HPNGVPDFDN
-628 QERACSIWR
+628 QERACTIWR

-697 MSNSYQIISERSDME
+697 MSNSYQIISERADTE
-712 WKFARSNL
+712 WKFARSKL
-720 WMSYFEDGD
+720 WMSYFDDGD

-740 PKHVACWVKHCC
+740 PKHVVGWIKHCL
-752 SNRDRGSI
+752 SKRESGSI

-766 KARQQHEAVMRVLV
+766 KARQDHEAIMRVLV

-793 TGVTEDDVMEI
+793 VGVTEDDVMEI

-818 LANNGMKTPRI
+818 LHNNGMKTPRI
-829 NLQDTA
+829 SMQDAT

-860 IKDVISKE
+860 VKDVISSE
-868 VKPKDVF
+868 SKPQDIF
-875 GQIAK
+875 SQIAK
-880 AIIRK
+880 AIVRK
-885 GSTDSKK
+885 GSTDRTASKK
-892 RDWNSMVRTSTVR
+892 RDWNALVRTNTVR
-905 KDPIGTTSEAL
+905 RDPIGTTETL
-916 SKRSR
+916 ETRRTR
-921 QSLRAHILENVEAR
+921 QSLRIHILDNVQAR

-943 EYNPKLSDVTPT
+943 EFNPKLSDVTPT
-955 TRVAYAKFMKA
+955 TRVAYAKFMRS
-966 KIKSDFSKK
+966 KIKSDFSITEKK
-975 EKQTDES
+975 G
-982 SETNFVMEDEVFETP
+982 SETEPEEEVFETP
-997 KRTKSRKRSDEDKG
+997 TRSGVNKSG
-1011 RPRSSRSFRS
+1011 RSFRA

-1029 DDEGLKDNEFKV
+1029 DDEGLKENEIRV
-1041 EVDVEQGS
+1041 EADTEQTGS
-1049 QGTGT
+1049 EGG
-1054 SEQTRPLK
+1054 SEQTRPLQ
-1062 SSSQEPSEPSTPA
+1062 SSSQEPSEPSTPE
-1075 FDPVTDKRLPPPP
+1075 FDPITDKRLPPPS
-1088 QFESTPDHIIQIE
+1088 QFENKEHIIQIDE
-1101 DPEPTASKP
+1101 EPPSTS
-1110 HLYITKEED
+1110 LFITKEED
-1119 VKLQKPITPTSSI
+1119 ARLQKPLSPTPTPEPE
-1132 KSSSG
+1132 
-1137 SQILS
+1137 QILS
-1142 ASALESKYKEMTA
+1142 AKALESQYEQMSA
-1155 SPTPSSRPVS
+1155 SPKPSGSKQLPS
-1165 ATSVRPETSV
+1165 PEED
-1175 PTRPGTSTSTRP
+1175 P
-1187 ESSPSSSTPAIP
+1187 E
-1199 ESTSRASIKPEASSS
+1199 
-1214 LRPGSSTSESSKPKT
+1214 PKT
-1229 PEAKGPKK
+1229 PVKKKEPKESRSSLSSPQP
-1237 STLASQTASISP
+1237 STAP
-1249 SPSPSPTPCYRS
+1249 SPLKT
-1261 DKGKSKVTGKTMSGW
+1261 DKGKSKITGKVVSGW

>member
-1 MWCPCVNNDC
+1 
-11 NIRMRRRK
+11 
-19 KKHKVRVRFDA
+19 
-30 YSMTKM
+30 M

-57 DLRNVYE
+57 DLRNIYE
-64 RPLTREEKTYLLH
+64 RALTREEKTFLLH
-77 ADRGDYKTVQRLIDQ
+77 ADRGDYVTVKRLIEQ
-92 YKSSPDVLDINCVD
+92 YIDNPDVLDINCVD

-118 NENIELI
+118 NENFELI
-125 KLLLNAGIKVKDA
+125 KLLLASGIQVKDA

-150 VELLLQWEEQNHV
+150 VEMLLQWEEEHHV

-174 ASAATF
+174 SAAATF
-180 TPDITPLILASHR
+180 TPDITPLILAAHR

-204 RGATLPIPHDVKCG
+204 RGATLPVPHDVKCG

-225 SNEDSLRHSQA
+225 SQDDSLRHSQA

-241 RALTAPSLIALSSA
+241 RALTSPSLIALSSA

-265 WELNRLSRMET
+265 WDLGRLSRMET

-302 SSELEIMLNYNPWDT
+302 SKELEIMLNYNPWDT

-362 FKRKNIVGQCVQVAK
+362 FKRKNIVGQCIQVAK
-377 LGIMFPVYCTIYM
+377 LGAMFPIYCTIYM

-416 LFLSLLSLASQRAE
+416 LFLMLLSLASQRAE
-430 FLVLEWSGV
+430 YLVLEWSGV

-446 EYWKQHERGALPGL
+446 EHWKEHERGSLPGL
-460 IEFTVIIYI
+460 IEFTVIVYI
-469 ASLIWAEIRSL
+469 ASLIWAEIRAL

-518 QRDYKNGLD
+518 QRDYRNGMD

-533 RWDSFDPMLLSE
+533 RWDSYDPMLLSE
-545 GAFAAGMIFSYL
+545 GAFAAGMIFSFL
-557 KLVHIFSINPH
+557 KLVHIFSINPY

-618 TANGLPDFDT
+618 HPNGIPDFDT
-628 QERACSIWR
+628 QERACTIWR

-740 PKHVACWVKHCC
+740 PKHVVCWIKHCFT
-752 SNRDRGSI
+752 NRDRGSI
-760 INKSRE
+760 IHKSRE

-793 TGVTEDDVMEI
+793 VGVTEDDVMEI

-811 RYELIDI
+811 RFELIDI
-818 LANNGMKTPRI
+818 LHNNGMKTPR
-829 NLQDTA
+829 LKMQDTT

-868 VKPKDVF
+868 SKPKDVF
-875 GQIAK
+875 SQIAK
-880 AIIRK
+880 AIVRR

-892 RDWNSMVRTSTVR
+892 RDWNALVHTNTLRR
-905 KDPIGTTSEAL
+905 DPIGKSSEADIR
-916 SKRSR
+916 RSR
-921 QSLRAHILENVEAR
+921 QSLRAHILDNVQAR

-943 EYNPKLSDVTPT
+943 EYNPKLSEVTPT
-955 TRVAYAKFMKA
+955 TRVAYAKFMRS
-966 KIKSDFSKK
+966 KIKSDFTERENQNS
-975 EKQTDES
+975 ES
-982 SETNFVMEDEVFETP
+982 EEFTLEDEVFETP
-997 KRTKSRKRSDEDKG
+997 KRLDSKRRSRK
-1011 RPRSSRSFRS
+1011 SFRS
-1021 RTPIPETS
+1021 RTPIPEAS
-1029 DDEGLKDNEFKV
+1029 DDEGLKDHEITV
-1041 EVDVEQGS
+1041 EADVEDKGS
-1049 QGTGT
+1049 DGG

-1075 FDPVTDKRLPPPP
+1075 FDPISNRRLPPTE
-1088 QFESTPDHIIQIE
+1088 QFKSKDHIIQIE
-1101 DPEPTASKP
+1101 EPDLPTAS
-1110 HLYITKEED
+1110 LCMTKEEETR
-1119 VKLQKPITPTSSI
+1119 LQKPITPTPSVHSE
-1132 KSSSG
+1132 
-1137 SQILS
+1137 QILS
-1142 ASALESKYKEMTA
+1142 ASSLEIQYKQMKSPPPVIMTPPPPESPAPPIPLPPELA
-1155 SPTPSSRPVS
+1155 SRQGL
-1165 ATSVRPETSV
+1165 RL
-1175 PTRPGTSTSTRP
+1175 GTSSPKP
-1187 ESSPSSSTPAIP
+1187 ESSTSKTTVRTDLSPSKTD
-1199 ESTSRASIKPEASSS
+1199 KPRSS
-1214 LRPGSSTSESSKPKT
+1214 LGS
-1229 PEAKGPKK
+1229 
-1237 STLASQTASISP
+1237 QRV
-1249 SPSPSPTPCYRS
+1249 SPSPSPTPS
-1261 DKGKSKVTGKTMSGW
+1261 ISVATDKGKSKVTGKIVSGW

>member
-1 MWCPCVNNDC
+1 MCL
-11 NIRMRRRK
+11 
-19 KKHKVRVRFDA
+19 FQ
-30 YSMTKM
+30 TGM

-46 SSQEALRNSQH
+46 SSQEALRNSH
-57 DLRNVYE
+57 NDLRQVYE
-64 RPLTREEKTYLLH
+64 RPLTKEEKTFLLH
-77 ADRGDYKTVQRLIDQ
+77 ADRGDYATVKKLIEQ
-92 YKSSPDVLDINCVD
+92 FTSQPDILDINCVD

-125 KLLLNAGIKVKDA
+125 KLLLLSGIKVKDA

-150 VELLLQWEEQNHV
+150 VELLLQWEEENHV
-163 PGEPYSWESVD
+163 SGEPYSWESVD
-174 ASAATF
+174 PASATF
-180 TPDITPLILASHR
+180 TPDITPLILAAHR

-204 RGATLPIPHDVKCG
+204 RGATLPVPHDVKCG

-225 SNEDSLRHSQA
+225 SQEDSLRHSQA

-241 RALTAPSLIALSSA
+241 RALSSPSLIALSSA

-265 WELNRLSRMET
+265 WELGRLSRMET

-302 SSELEIMLNYNPWDT
+302 SRELETMLNYNPWDV
-317 DSWEPGERQTLGRLK
+317 DCWEPGERQTLGRLK

-362 FKRKNIVGQCVQVAK
+362 FKRKNIVGQCIQVAK
-377 LGIMFPVYCTIYM
+377 LGVMFPVYCTIYM

-416 LFLSLLSLASQRAE
+416 LFLTLLSLASQRADY
-430 FLVLEWSGV
+430 LVLEWSGIT
-439 RWLQELV
+439 WLQDLV
-446 EYWKQHERGALPGL
+446 DYWKERERGSLPSI
-460 IEFTVIIYI
+460 IEFSVIIYI

-480 WTGGIMEYIS
+480 WTGGITEYIS

-498 ITNMFY
+498 ITNAFY

-511 ISSWYIV
+511 FSSWYIV
-518 QRDYKNGLD
+518 QRDYNSGMD

-533 RWDSFDPMLLSE
+533 KWDSYDPMLLSE
-545 GAFAAGMIFSYL
+545 GAFAAGMIFSFL
-557 KLVHIFSINPH
+557 KLVHIFSINPY

-574 SLGRMILDIIK
+574 SLGRMILDILK

-618 TANGLPDFDT
+618 LPNGFPDFDG
-628 QERACSIWR
+628 QERACTIWR

-697 MSNSYQIISERSDME
+697 MSNSYQIISERSDTE

-740 PKHVACWVKHCC
+740 PKHVTGWIKQCFV
-752 SNRDRGSI
+752 NRDRGSI

-766 KARQQHEAVMRVLV
+766 KARQEHEAVMRVLV

-793 TGVTEDDVMEI
+793 VGVTEDDVMEI

-818 LANNGMKTPRI
+818 LHNNGMKTPRI
-829 NLQDTA
+829 TMQDATI
-835 VAGKKGKVM
+835 AGKKGKVM

-849 KDFQIGIVEGI
+849 KDFHIGIVEGI

-868 VKPKDVF
+868 SKPKDVF
-875 GQIAK
+875 SQIAK
-880 AIIRK
+880 AIVRR

-892 RDWNSMVRTSTVR
+892 RDWNALVRTNTVR
-905 KDPIGTTSEAL
+905 RDPIGTSEAAETR
-916 SKRSR
+916 RSR
-921 QSLRAHILENVEAR
+921 QSLRAHILENISTR

-943 EYNPKLSDVTPT
+943 EYNPQLSIVSPT
-955 TRVAYAKFMKA
+955 TRVAYAKFMRS
-966 KIKSDFSKK
+966 KIKAEFIKRENRGRSDSEFSL
-975 EKQTDES
+975 
-982 SETNFVMEDEVFETP
+982 EDEVFETP
-997 KRTKSRKRSDEDKG
+997 KKRASCK
-1011 RPRSSRSFRS
+1011 RCSARSFRS

-1029 DDEGLKDNEFKV
+1029 DDEGLKDNEIEV
-1041 EVDVEQGS
+1041 EADIEDKGS
-1049 QGTGT
+1049 EGG

-1075 FDPVTDKRLPPPP
+1075 YDPASGSRLPPPAEFSSDHVITIEP
-1088 QFESTPDHIIQIE
+1088 DTP
-1101 DPEPTASKP
+1101 TRS
-1110 HLYITKEED
+1110 LYITQEED
-1119 VKLQKPITPTSSI
+1119 SNLQKPITPTPSVHSE
-1132 KSSSG
+1132 
-1137 SQILS
+1137 QILS
-1142 ASALESKYKEMTA
+1142 ASNLETEYNKMVEAPIVTV
-1155 SPTPSSRPVS
+1155 TPDPSEDRP
-1165 ATSVRPETSV
+1165 R
-1175 PTRPGTSTSTRP
+1175 
-1187 ESSPSSSTPAIP
+1187 
-1199 ESTSRASIKPEASSS
+1199 SRASV
-1214 LRPGSSTSESSKPKT
+1214 STPRS
-1229 PEAKGPKK
+1229 ARV
-1237 STLASQTASISP
+1237 
-1249 SPSPSPTPCYRS
+1249 SPSPTPSYGR
-1261 DKGKSKVTGKTMSGW
+1261 DKGKSVVTGKVVSGW

>member
-1 MWCPCVNNDC
+1 MKK
-11 NIRMRRRK
+11 RK
-19 KKHKVRVRFDA
+19 KDKKVRVRFDMNTTA
-30 YSMTKM
+30 RM

-46 SSQEALRNSQH
+46 SSQEALRNSQP
-57 DLRNVYE
+57 DLRQVYE
-64 RPLTREEKTYLLH
+64 KPLTREEKSFLLN
-77 ADRGDYKTVQRLIDQ
+77 ADRGDYATVKKLIDQ
-92 YKSSPDVLDINCVD
+92 YATSPEILDINCVD

-125 KLLLNAGIKVKDA
+125 KLLLASGIKVKDA

-150 VELLLQWEEQNHV
+150 VELLLQWEEEHHV

-174 ASAATF
+174 SSAATF
-180 TPDITPLILASHR
+180 TVDITPLILAAHR

-204 RGATLPIPHDVKCG
+204 RGATLPVPHDVKCG

-225 SNEDSLRHSQA
+225 QQEDSLRHSQA

-265 WELNRLSRMET
+265 WELGRLSRMET

-302 SSELEIMLNYNPWDT
+302 SQELEIMLNYNPWDL

-377 LGIMFPVYCTIYM
+377 LGFMFPVYCTIYM
-390 LAPNSEY
+390 LNPDSEY
-397 GRFMKKPF
+397 GKFMKKPF

-430 FLVLEWSGV
+430 YLVLEWSGI

-446 EYWKQHERGALPGL
+446 AHWKAHERGALPGL
-460 IEFTVIIYI
+460 IEFTVIIFI

-480 WTGGIMEYIS
+480 WEGGLMEYVS

-511 ISSWYIV
+511 FSSWYIV
-518 QRDYKNGLD
+518 QRDYRAGLD

-545 GAFAAGMIFSYL
+545 GAFAAGMIFSFL
-557 KLVHIFSINPH
+557 KLVHIFSINPY

-574 SLGRMILDIIK
+574 SLGRMIIDIIK

-600 LNQLMWYY
+600 LNQLLWYY

-618 TANGLPDFDT
+618 TPSGIPDFDN
-628 QERACSIWR
+628 QERACTIWR

-697 MSNSYQIISERSDME
+697 MSNSYQIISERADIE

-729 TVPPPFNIIPT
+729 TVPPPFNIVPT
-740 PKHVACWVKHCC
+740 PKHFKGWIERLC
-752 SNRDRGSI
+752 SKRDRGSI

-766 KARQQHEAVMRVLV
+766 KAREGHEAVMRVLV
-780 RRYVTAEQRARDE
+780 RRYVTAEQRARDDV
-793 TGVTEDDVMEI
+793 GVTEDDVMEI

-811 RYELIDI
+811 RFELIDI
-818 LANNGMKTPRI
+818 LHNNGMKTPRI
-829 NLQDTA
+829 NMQDTTIS
-835 VAGKKGKVM
+835 GKKGKVM

-860 IKDVISKE
+860 IKDVISRE
-868 VKPKDVF
+868 SKPKDVF
-875 GQIAK
+875 SQIAK
-880 AIIRK
+880 AIVRK
-885 GSTDSKK
+885 GSTESKK
-892 RDWNSMVRTSTVR
+892 RDWNALVRTNTTR
-905 KDPIGTTSEAL
+905 RDPIGRTSEAET
-916 SKRSR
+916 KRSR
-921 QSLRAHILENVEAR
+921 QSLRLHILDNVQAR

-943 EYNPKLSDVTPT
+943 EYNPNLSSVNPT
-955 TRVAYAKFMKA
+955 ARVAYAKFMRS
-966 KIKSDFSKK
+966 KIKSDFT
-975 EKQTDES
+975 EKQKRGSQGDVS
-982 SETNFVMEDEVFETP
+982 LEDEVFEAATTTASNRMSG
-997 KRTKSRKRSDEDKG
+997 KI
-1011 RPRSSRSFRS
+1011 FRA

-1029 DDEGLKDNEFKV
+1029 DDENIKHTEIKV
-1041 EVDVEQGS
+1041 EADIERKDTEAATEQPK
-1049 QGTGT
+1049 QATKETKEEKPAT
-1054 SEQTRPLK
+1054 STTKEDT
-1062 SSSQEPSEPSTPA
+1062 
-1075 FDPVTDKRLPPPP
+1075 TDKA
-1088 QFESTPDHIIQIE
+1088 SKASKDHIIQIE
-1101 DPEPTASKP
+1101 EPEGESPSKS
-1110 HLYITKEED
+1110 LYITKEED
-1119 VKLQKPITPTSSI
+1119 SNLQKPIQPTPS
-1132 KSSSG
+1132 KSEPAE
-1137 SQILS
+1137 QILS
-1142 ASALESKYKEMTA
+1142 ATALAAQAKDTKPEPKPSTTESK
-1155 SPTPSSRPVS
+1155 
-1165 ATSVRPETSV
+1165 PETSTESK
-1175 PTRPGTSTSTRP
+1175 PTESTEPKTKEKPESKPAVVFSEEPKSSPKPSTSAP
-1187 ESSPSSSTPAIP
+1187 KPA
-1199 ESTSRASIKPEASSS
+1199 
-1214 LRPGSSTSESSKPKT
+1214 SKP
-1229 PEAKGPKK
+1229 PPMG
-1237 STLASQTASISP
+1237 
-1249 SPSPSPTPCYRS
+1249 
-1261 DKGKSKVTGKTMSGW
+1261 DKGRSKVTGKIVSGW

>member
-1 MWCPCVNNDC
+1 MK
-11 NIRMRRRK
+11 RRK
-19 KKHKVRVRFDA
+19 KDSKVRVRFNI
-30 YSMTKM
+30 TNVTGM

-57 DLRNVYE
+57 DLRQVYE
-64 RPLTREEKTYLLH
+64 RPLTKEEKTFLLH
-77 ADRGDYKTVQRLIDQ
+77 ADRGDYVTVKRLIEQ
-92 YKSSPDVLDINCVD
+92 YVSQSDVLDINCVD

-125 KLLLNAGIKVKDA
+125 KLLLQSGIKVKDA

-150 VELLLQWEEQNHV
+150 VELLLQWEEDNHV

-174 ASAATF
+174 PSSATF
-180 TPDITPLILASHR
+180 TPDITPLILAAHR

-204 RGATLPIPHDVKCG
+204 RGATLPVPHDVKCG

-225 SNEDSLRHSQA
+225 SQEDSLRHSQA

-241 RALTAPSLIALSSA
+241 RALSSPSLIALSSA

-265 WELNRLSRMET
+265 WELGRLSRMET

-302 SSELEIMLNYNPWDT
+302 SKELEIMLNYNPWDV
-317 DSWEPGERQTLGRLK
+317 DCWEPGERQTLGRLK

-362 FKRKNIVGQCVQVAK
+362 FKRKNIVGQCIQVAK
-377 LGIMFPVYCTIYM
+377 LGVMFPVYCTIYM

-416 LFLSLLSLASQRAE
+416 LFLTLLSLASQRADY
-430 FLVLEWSGV
+430 LVLEWSGIT
-439 RWLQELV
+439 WLKELV
-446 EYWKQHERGALPGL
+446 EYWKEHERGSLPSL
-460 IEFTVIIYI
+460 IEFGVIIYI

-480 WTGGIMEYIS
+480 WTGGITEYIS

-498 ITNMFY
+498 ITNAFY

-511 ISSWYIV
+511 FSSWYIV
-518 QRDYKNGLD
+518 QRDYNSGVD

-533 RWDSFDPMLLSE
+533 SWDSYDPMLLSE
-545 GAFAAGMIFSYL
+545 GAFAAGMIFSFL
-557 KLVHIFSINPH
+557 KLVHIFSINPY

-574 SLGRMILDIIK
+574 SLGRMILDILK

-618 TANGLPDFDT
+618 HPNGMPDFDG
-628 QERACSIWR
+628 QERACTIWR

-697 MSNSYQIISERSDME
+697 MSNSYQIISERADTE

-740 PKHVACWVKHCC
+740 PKHFMCWIKRCFN
-752 SNRDRGSI
+752 NRDRGSI

-766 KARQQHEAVMRVLV
+766 KARQEHEAVMRVLV

-818 LANNGMKTPRI
+818 LHNNGMKTPRI
-829 NLQDTA
+829 TMQDAT

-849 KDFQIGIVEGI
+849 KDFHIGIVEGI

-868 VKPKDVF
+868 NKPKDVF
-875 GQIAK
+875 SQIAK
-880 AIIRK
+880 AIVRR

-892 RDWNSMVRTSTVR
+892 RDWNALVRTNTVR
-905 KDPIGTTSEAL
+905 KDPIGTTAEAET
-916 SKRSR
+916 KRSR
-921 QSLRAHILENVEAR
+921 QSLRAHILDNMASR

-943 EYNPKLSDVTPT
+943 EYNPQLAGVSPC
-955 TRVAYAKFMKA
+955 TRVAYAKFMRS
-966 KIKSDFSKK
+966 KIKSDFTEREKK
-975 EKQTDES
+975 GRRL
-982 SETNFVMEDEVFETP
+982 SEISLEDEVFDAP
-997 KRTKSRKRSDEDKG
+997 KKRESC
-1011 RPRSSRSFRS
+1011 RRCSARSFRS
-1021 RTPIPETS
+1021 RTPIPENS
-1029 DDEGLKDNEFKV
+1029 DDEGLNENEIEV
-1041 EVDVEQGS
+1041 EADVEDKGS
-1049 QGTGT
+1049 EGG

-1075 FDPVTDKRLPPPP
+1075 FDPADGSRLPPPTEF
-1088 QFESTPDHIIQIE
+1088 QSTDHVITIEPDT
-1101 DPEPTASKP
+1101 PTKT
-1110 HLYITKEED
+1110 LYMTEEED
-1119 VKLQKPITPTSSI
+1119 SNLQKPITPTPSVHSQ
-1132 KSSSG
+1132 SE
-1137 SQILS
+1137 QILS
-1142 ASALESKYKEMTA
+1142 AASLEAQYKQMTSEVPVVVTSEPPTGAMTSDPPTVVVTSEA
-1155 SPTPSSRPVS
+1155 S
-1165 ATSVRPETSV
+1165 E
-1175 PTRPGTSTSTRP
+1175 
-1187 ESSPSSSTPAIP
+1187 
-1199 ESTSRASIKPEASSS
+1199 PEASPRTSS
-1214 LRPGSSTSESSKPKT
+1214 VPPRSARVSP
-1229 PEAKGPKK
+1229 A
-1237 STLASQTASISP
+1237 P
-1249 SPSPSPTPCYRS
+1249 SPSYGRGR
-1261 DKGKSKVTGKTMSGW
+1261 GKSKATGKVVSGW

>member
-1 MWCPCVNNDC
+1 MKK
-11 NIRMRRRK
+11 RK
-19 KKHKVRVRFDA
+19 KQSRVRVRFNINT
-30 YSMTKM
+30 MIM

-57 DLRNVYE
+57 DLRNAYE

-77 ADRGDYKTVQRLIDQ
+77 ADRGDYATVKRLIDQ
-92 YKSSPDVLDINCVD
+92 YASNSDVLDINCVD

-125 KLLLNAGIKVKDA
+125 KLLLGAGILVKDA

-150 VELLLQWEEQNHV
+150 VELLLQWEEEHHI

-174 ASAATF
+174 PSSATF
-180 TPDITPLILASHR
+180 TPDITPLILAAHR

-204 RGATLPIPHDVKCG
+204 RGATLPVPHDVKCG
-218 CDECVKS
+218 CDECVQS
-225 SNEDSLRHSQA
+225 SQEDSLRHSQA

-241 RALTAPSLIALSSA
+241 RALTSPSLIALSSA

-265 WELNRLSRMET
+265 WELGRLSRMET

-302 SSELEIMLNYNPWDT
+302 SKELEIMLNYNPWDLDT
-317 DSWEPGERQTLGRLK
+317 WEPGERQTLGRLK

-362 FKRKNIVGQCVQVAK
+362 FKRKNIVGQCIQVAK
-377 LGIMFPVYCTIYM
+377 LGVMFPVYCTIYM

-416 LFLSLLSLASQRAE
+416 LFLTLLSLASQRAE
-430 FLVLEWSGV
+430 YLVLEWSGI
-439 RWLQELV
+439 RWLQQLV
-446 EYWKQHERGALPGL
+446 EFWKEHERGSLPGL
-460 IEFTVIIYI
+460 IEFTVVIFI

-480 WTGGIMEYIS
+480 WTGGITEYIS

-511 ISSWYIV
+511 VSSWYIV
-518 QRDYKNGLD
+518 QRDFKNGLD

-533 RWDSFDPMLLSE
+533 RWDSYDPMLLSE
-545 GAFAAGMIFSYL
+545 GAFAAGMIFSFL
-557 KLVHIFSINPH
+557 KLVHIFSINPY

-618 TANGLPDFDT
+618 TANGLPDFDN
-628 QERACSIWR
+628 QERACTIWR

-697 MSNSYQIISERSDME
+697 MSNSYQIISERADIE

-740 PKHVACWVKHCC
+740 PKHIVCWIKHCFG
-752 SNRDRGSI
+752 RRERGSI

-793 TGVTEDDVMEI
+793 VGVTEDDVMEI

-811 RYELIDI
+811 RFELIDI
-818 LANNGMKTPRI
+818 LHNNGMKTPRL
-829 NLQDTA
+829 NMQEST
-835 VAGKKGKVM
+835 VSGKKGKVM

-860 IKDVISKE
+860 IKDVISRE
-868 VKPKDVF
+868 SKPKDVF
-875 GQIAK
+875 SQIAK
-880 AIIRK
+880 AIVRR

-892 RDWNSMVRTSTVR
+892 RDWNALVRTNTIR
-905 KDPIGTTSEAL
+905 RDPIGTTDAQ
-916 SKRSR
+916 KRSR
-921 QSLRAHILENVEAR
+921 QSLRAHILENVSAR

-943 EYNPKLSDVTPT
+943 EFNPKLSGVTPT
-955 TRVAYAKFMKA
+955 TRVAYAKFMRS
-966 KIKSDFSKK
+966 KIKSDFTAR
-975 EKQTDES
+975 EIRGGS
-982 SETNFVMEDEVFETP
+982 SIGDLSLEDEVFETP
-997 KRTKSRKRSDEDKG
+997 KRELRRSR
-1011 RPRSSRSFRS
+1011 RSFRS
-1021 RTPIPETS
+1021 RTPIPENS
-1029 DDEGLKDNEFKV
+1029 DDETLNDHELQV
-1041 EVDVEQGS
+1041 EAEIEDRGS
-1049 QGTGT
+1049 EGGC

-1075 FDPVTDKRLPPPP
+1075 FDPISDRRFTPPS
-1088 QFESTPDHIIQIE
+1088 QFGSKDHIIQIDE
-1101 DPEPTASKP
+1101 PESPTKT
-1110 HLYITKEED
+1110 LCMTKEED
-1119 VKLQKPITPTSSI
+1119 STLQKPITPSPSI
-1132 KSSSG
+1132 RSE
-1137 SQILS
+1137 QILS
-1142 ASALESKYKEMTA
+1142 ASGLEEQYKNMTI
-1155 SPTPSSRPVS
+1155 PL
-1165 ATSVRPETSV
+1165 PETKLSL
-1175 PTRPGTSTSTRP
+1175 TP
-1187 ESSPSSSTPAIP
+1187 EP
-1199 ESTSRASIKPEASSS
+1199 EI
-1214 LRPGSSTSESSKPKT
+1214 STSESRSASALGTRPLAQSVS
-1229 PEAKGPKK
+1229 PALESRA
-1237 STLASQTASISP
+1237 TLEPRPASRSSISSP
-1249 SPSPSPTPCYRS
+1249 RSARVSPSPSPTPSTTER
-1261 DKGKSKVTGKTMSGW
+1261 GKSKVTGKMVSGW